1 MGTVVLRSPAGGPRR
16 VENSRRASRAAP
28 GGGLGAEAG
37 GLHFPR
43 CSAGACSRAGGGSA
57 RRLNAGGRSG
67 AMELSALVRKLG
79 HELTEIRERSLKTI
93 LFKLDHNLISYADLV
108 HEKAL
113 FHNLLEW
120 FNFPV
125 VPIKEEVLNF
135 VNSLIKH
142 PPAAQKMVGI
152 GAVEFFS
159 QLRSD
164 VDPNLQAIIDGIV
177 DRLFFLSS
185 ELPSSSSVCY
195 QAQSQPSVDQ
205 PVLPQEELF
214 TGYFCQSRSHLPQL
228 EISPKRTV
236 VKCLKFS
243 TFPWL
248 TLTST
253 DRHILSSN
261 ESSLRSNNQSL
272 IWSTCELLQ
281 DVIMQDFP
289 AEIFLQRPK
298 IVQSLLSLLNLAFG
312 GDGRHQLALQ
322 AVSCLQQLCIFL
334 RSRLNFHRDPSFSS
348 SEQGT
353 TSQNSSISYCQE
365 ARGAPRSQNPSPG
378 SSSPRPSVIGR
389 TVQRPRGDGQDWDA
403 VSSSGN
409 STQANV
415 NSRISLHSPFDVGH
429 IDLPDIENEDTLEL
443 QMKQL
448 SLPQFCVSILENA
461 IPLLRTGSRR
471 MTMEVL
477 ELLVEDMSLIGDAI
491 SENVW
496 EDDSLFALELKD
508 KLLLVLSLLGETIL
522 YHKSNISAEQPK
534 VMLVH
539 HRMTF
544 ISISLFTVRLLQVLL
559 PVEKASKVTQKSL
572 LNALFLLSLDMSFS
586 LEYPSIHESIAAYLE
601 QMSTENYSIYK
612 QVSEAAYSIECT
624 CNFMVEVHKEGDKNL
639 SELLELADQALSSL
653 PFHLHFPLLQECI
666 HICSNIWKSAEA
678 NSLLQVEGQKLLL
691 HLLSHPLLNI
701 KAEAYHCCLEV
712 VKACLGIHNIA
723 KPVPSISQGVH
734 FLLHPKVL
742 YEICTF
748 GLQEDK
754 NEVNSTAKSILIHLL
769 QGRLMMEVL
778 TWNKFTEA
786 LCPVIP
792 VLQGYADTK
801 DTLGKCILSLSETTS
816 DKGEG
821 VLPAPPRLQAALRLL
836 FSKKQLVRSVA
847 AKHLAFHVLNEE
859 GANLKRP
866 CLDSN
871 VLSSISNLFIMEGAM
886 ELKLDDKMNS
896 IIKAETVEKLYDI
909 LTSDAVDLVLR
920 KSAAEQL
927 VVILEDTKMHDIV
940 KKLGVIEKILAYLNE
955 CVRVDGKLM
964 ESIVVPCL
972 TLLRKIVSADPEVR
986 LSLAQKPSLL
996 LLLFRVSLILQSDRA
1011 VLTETAVLLCLL
1023 LFDGIAR
1030 TETWADGIASNNTEV
1045 PAFSLPVAVV
1055 RRYHLPVRITAHH
1068 VVSPNTVVVPLSS
1081 ECLAM
1086 KPVTD
1091 MLKMAWNLSWY
1102 HGIENLLQ
1110 LINYEKETETFLDSL
1125 KLSSEDI
1132 LILKITHTNYGL
1144 QDCLSLIIQAAS
1156 HRDVRT
1162 ALTRLSFYVL
1172 NDRLALKCSSGP
1184 CGTILKNFVWQKAM
1198 NRFLQVLPAS
1208 VEDEKLLVDV
1218 LRFFNKLLREQK
1230 SNLESDH
1237 LKWIL
1242 KSLLKNPKSLMGL
1255 LVRQDSQVQDEMDET
1270 QAAVRQQLDKELIRL
1285 FNLLLVYSMSVT
1297 DRESLEL
1304 AGLFRTELALKL
1316 LQCLRLTDAPHFY
1329 GLPSLERTLQG
1340 MVHVTAL
1347 PGWSTYSAAVEPVTI
1362 CKKYLTG
1369 LLEVISSFYVEWG
1382 GNAMSFMGKGVTKST
1397 VLCLLHLSHEM
1408 MAQAKD
1414 MDWISLWSL
1423 PYDSGEEQVLSH
1435 LGLAW
1440 LVPLWVDRDPEV
1452 RFTALGIG
1460 SALTSIEI
1468 GCIALAE
1475 SCQNISGGLW
1485 GTVINILLDQ
1495 SECSMVRR
1503 EAAFILQ
1510 NLLVIP
1516 IPTEDTKDC
1525 IWQGPCVHDEES
1537 GLSQTG
1543 IPALKAL
1550 LYHCQFYE
1558 HVNQMVKRCYLGCY
1572 MFDLN
1577 SYKEDKLSIEKGG
1590 TTDFDDSLNLWK
1602 APPSQRKSSH
1612 SHSTSQT
1619 MILSASPSL
1628 GSVAELQ
1635 ATVPSSASFI
1645 PETVVDRLTAQGQ
1658 SDTTITESPSQHD
1671 SPMSAARSKQCA
1683 VVTPALLSAVCS
1695 LLHNLLVV
1703 MPKDTGIALQ
1713 QTHLLTTLSSL
1724 VSANLVERCILELKA
1739 PLGRRCHIE
1748 NVKAQVLLLLQ
1759 YLSSVSRLLKSCLLV
1774 DSQLVSQ
1781 DELLKPLLENTFRI
1795 LTIHPKAGL
1804 DTELKSVLYETW
1816 VDSFSLLATL
1826 LWKNGQISFP
1836 SVTAA
1841 LANHC
1846 TAIIDTISDCIHL
1859 SATYPALY
1867 VASLQFLSVLL
1878 NEEGRK
1884 QLQDKQ
1890 SVCQNPTISF
1900 LLDHTEECQAPVTQ
1914 LTALIIQVCERKSS
1928 KDVLKEVAT
1937 NALLSL
1943 LAVSKNAQKCALEAD
1958 LIDSWIENMKH
1969 IHAQLNLDSLKPG
1982 KTQRKK
1988 EDNLIKELRCSM
2000 QLLRN
2005 CLFQNE
2011 ECKMAALK
2019 AHLVPVLHSL
2029 WPWLLAD
2036 DSSMQIA
2043 LHLLCVYTA
2052 NYPAGCASLCWAS
2065 GGQSSLLS
2073 ARSAAGNSLM
2083 HYILKLA
2090 SHVSNDNSPVQ
2101 QVVFC
2106 LISNLALSHDCRGI
2120 IQKSNFLQ
2128 NFLSLSLP
2136 KGSNKNSG
2144 NVSTLWLKLLLN
2156 ISFGED
2162 GQQMVMKIN
2171 GFLDQIIEMC
2181 KYKHKSSQH
2190 LALLILHNICFSP
2203 ANKPKILGND
2213 QAIAVLSSC
2222 LESNS
2227 PAVQRIGAASLWALL
2242 HNYQKAKVTLKN
2254 PSIRR
2259 RIDEA
2264 YSLVKKSSPQP
2275 EENELHAYH
2284 VRCLENIVQLLDC

>member
-1 MGTVVLRSPAGGPRR
+1 
-16 VENSRRASRAAP
+16 
-28 GGGLGAEAG
+28 
-37 GLHFPR
+37 
-43 CSAGACSRAGGGSA
+43 
-57 RRLNAGGRSG
+57 
-67 AMELSALVRKLG
+67 MELSSLVRKLG
-79 HELTEIRERSLKTI
+79 HELAEIRERSLKTI

-108 HEKAL
+108 HERVL
-113 FHNLLEW
+113 FLNLLEW

-125 VPIKEEVLNF
+125 VPMKEEALNF

-142 PPAAQKMVGI
+142 PPAAQRMIGI

-159 QLRSD
+159 QLRPS
-164 VDPNLQAIIDGIV
+164 VDPNLQAIVDGIV
-177 DRLFFLSS
+177 DGLFFLPSG
-185 ELPSSSSVCY
+185 LPSGSLSVCY
-195 QAQSQPSVDQ
+195 QTWSQPSVDQ

-214 TGYFCQSRSHLPQL
+214 TGYFCQGRSHQPQL
-228 EISPKRTV
+228 EIPPKRTV

-253 DRHILSSN
+253 DRHVLSSN
-261 ESSLRSNNQSL
+261 ERSLRSNNQSL

-312 GDGRHQLALQ
+312 GDGRHRLALQ

-348 SEQGT
+348 TEQGT
-353 TSQNSSISYCQE
+353 ASQNSSISYCQE
-365 ARGAPRSQNPSPG
+365 ARGPPRSQNPSPG

-403 VSSSGN
+403 ASSSGN
-409 STQANV
+409 SAQANA
-415 NSRISLHSPFDVGH
+415 NSRISLHSPLDVGH

-461 IPLLRTGSRR
+461 IPLLRTGSRKV
-471 MTMEVL
+471 MMEVL
-477 ELLVEDMSLIGDAI
+477 ELLVEDMFLIGDAI

-508 KLLLVLSLLGETIL
+508 KLLLVLGLLGETIL
-522 YHKSNISAEQPK
+522 YHKTNVSAEQPEL
-534 VMLVH
+534 MLVH
-539 HRMTF
+539 HRMAF
-544 ISISLFTVRLLQVLL
+544 ISISLFTVRLLQILL
-559 PVEKASKVTQKSL
+559 PVEKASKVLQKSL

-612 QVSEAAYSIECT
+612 QASEAAYSIECT
-624 CNFMVEVHKEGDKNL
+624 CSFMVEVHKKGDKNL
-639 SELLELADQALSSL
+639 SELVELADQALCSL
-653 PFHLHFPLLQECI
+653 PYHQHFPLLQQCI

-678 NSLLQVEGQKLLL
+678 NSLLQAEGQKVLLR
-691 HLLSHPLLNI
+691 LLSHPLLNI

-712 VKACLGIHNIA
+712 VKDCLGIHNIA
-723 KPVPSISQGVH
+723 KPVSSICHGVH

-754 NEVNSTAKSILIHLL
+754 NEVNSTAKAILMHLL
-769 QGRLMMEVL
+769 QGRLVMAVL
-778 TWNKFTEA
+778 TWNKFIEA
-786 LCPVIP
+786 LYPVIP

-801 DTLGKCILSLSETTS
+801 DMLGNCILTLSETTS

-821 VLPAPPRLQAALRLL
+821 ILPRTTRLRAALRLL
-836 FSKKQLVRSVA
+836 FSKKQLVRSIA
-847 AKHLAFHVLNEE
+847 LKHLTFHLLNEE
-859 GANLKRP
+859 EVNLKRP
-866 CLDSN
+866 HLHGS
-871 VLSSISNLFIMEGAM
+871 VLSSISNLFITERAI
-886 ELKLDDKMNS
+886 ELKLDDKVGS
-896 IIKAETVEKLYDI
+896 IFKAETVEKLYDI

-927 VVILEDTKMHDIV
+927 AVILEDTKMHGIV
-940 KKLGVIEKILAYLNE
+940 KKLGVIEKVLAYLNE
-955 CVRVDGKLM
+955 CIHVDGKLM
-964 ESIVVPCL
+964 ESIVLPCL
-972 TLLRKIVSADPEVR
+972 TLLRKLVYADPVVR
-986 LSLAQKPSLL
+986 LSLAQQSSLL
-996 LLLFRVSLILQSDRA
+996 LLLFRVSLIFQNDRA
-1011 VLTETAVLLCLL
+1011 VLTETTVLLCLL
-1023 LFDGIAR
+1023 LFDEVAR
-1030 TETWADGIASNNTEV
+1030 TETWADGITSNDTGL

-1081 ECLAM
+1081 ECLTV
-1086 KPVTD
+1086 KPVSD

-1110 LINYEKETETFLDSL
+1110 LINYEKEAEIFLDSL
-1125 KLSSEDI
+1125 KLSSEDVV
-1132 LILKITHTNYGL
+1132 ILKITHTNYGL
-1144 QDCLSLIIQAAS
+1144 QDCLNSIIQAVS
-1156 HRDVRT
+1156 HRDVRA

-1172 NDRLALKCSSGP
+1172 NDRLALKRSSGS
-1184 CGTILKNFVWQKAM
+1184 CGTTLKSFVWQKAI

-1218 LRFFNKLLREQK
+1218 LRFLNKLLREQR
-1230 SNLESDH
+1230 SSLEADY

-1242 KSLLKNPKSLMGL
+1242 KSLLKNKPKSLLGL
-1255 LVRQDSQVQDEMDET
+1255 LVRPESQVQDEVDEIQT
-1270 QAAVRQQLDKELIRL
+1270 AVRQQLDKELIRL
-1285 FNLLLVYSMSVT
+1285 FNTLLFCSMSVT

-1304 AGLFRTELALKL
+1304 TGSFRTELALKL

-1347 PGWSTYSAAVEPVTI
+1347 PDWTTYSAAVEPVTI

-1414 MDWISLWSL
+1414 TDWISLWSL
-1423 PYDSGEEQVLSH
+1423 PYDNSEEQVASQ

-1460 SALTSIEI
+1460 SALTSLEI

-1516 IPTEDTKDC
+1516 IPTEDMKDC
-1525 IWQGPCVHDEES
+1525 LWQGPCVHDEES

-1543 IPALKAL
+1543 KPALKAL
-1550 LYHCQFYE
+1550 LYHYQFYE
-1558 HVNQMVKRCYLGCY
+1558 HVNQMVKHCYLGCY

-1577 SYKEDKLSIEKGG
+1577 SSKEDNLIIEKGG
-1590 TTDFDDSLNLWK
+1590 ITDFDDSLNLWK
-1602 APPSQRKSSH
+1602 APSSQSRSSH
-1612 SHSTSQT
+1612 SQLTSET
-1619 MILSASPSL
+1619 MIRSASPSL
-1628 GSVAELQ
+1628 GSVTELQ
-1635 ATVPSSASFI
+1635 AIVPTNSTSFI
-1645 PETVVDRLTAQGQ
+1645 PETVVDRLMAQGQ
-1658 SDTTITESPSQHD
+1658 SDTTTTESPSQHD
-1671 SPMSAARSKQCA
+1671 SPMSAMSKQHA

-1703 MPKDTGIALQ
+1703 TPKDTGIALQ
-1713 QTHLLTTLSSL
+1713 QAHLLTALSSL

-1739 PLGRRCHIE
+1739 PLGHPCHIE
-1748 NVKAQVLLLLQ
+1748 HVKAQVLLLLQ

-1774 DSQLVSQ
+1774 DSQLVIQ
-1781 DELLKPLLENTFRI
+1781 DELLKPLLGNTFTI
-1795 LTIHPKAGL
+1795 LTISSKDGL
-1804 DTELKSVLYETW
+1804 DTELTSVLHETW
-1816 VDSFSLLATL
+1816 VDFFNLLSTL
-1826 LWKNGQISFP
+1826 LWKSGQISLP

-1846 TAIIDTISDCIHL
+1846 TAIIDTICDCIHL
-1859 SATYPALY
+1859 STTYPALHM
-1867 VASLQFLSVLL
+1867 ASLQFLSVLL
-1878 NEEGRK
+1878 NEEGRR

-1890 SVCQNPTISF
+1890 SICQNPTISF
-1900 LLDHTEECQAPVTQ
+1900 LLDHVEGCQASVIH

-1943 LAVSKNAQKCALEAD
+1943 LAVSKNAQKCALEVD
-1958 LIDSWIENMKH
+1958 LIDSCIGNMKH

-1982 KTQRKK
+1982 KAQKKK
-1988 EDNLIKELRCSM
+1988 EDNLIKQLRYSM

-2029 WPWLLAD
+2029 WPWFLID
-2036 DSSMQIA
+2036 DDSMQIA

-2065 GGQSSLLS
+2065 GGQSSLPS

-2083 HYILKLA
+2083 HNILKLA
-2090 SHVSNDNSPVQ
+2090 SQVSNDNSPIQ

-2106 LISNLALSHDCRGI
+2106 LLSNLALSHDCKGI

-2136 KGSNKNSG
+2136 KGSHKNPG

-2162 GQQMVMKIN
+2162 GQQMIMKIN
-2171 GFLDQIIEMC
+2171 GFLDQIVELC

-2190 LALLILHNICFSP
+2190 LALRILHNLCFSP
-2203 ANKPKILGND
+2203 TNKPKILAND
-2213 QAIAVLSSC
+2213 KAIAVLSAC
-2222 LESNS
+2222 LESDS
-2227 PAVQRIGAASLWALL
+2227 CAVQRIGAASLWALL

-2264 YSLVKKSSPQP
+2264 YSSVKKTTLQP

-2284 VRCLENIVQLLDC
+2284 LKCLENIVQLLDC

>member
-1 MGTVVLRSPAGGPRR
+1 
-16 VENSRRASRAAP
+16 
-28 GGGLGAEAG
+28 
-37 GLHFPR
+37 
-43 CSAGACSRAGGGSA
+43 
-57 RRLNAGGRSG
+57 
-67 AMELSALVRKLG
+67 G

-113 FHNLLEW
+113 FRNLLEW

-125 VPIKEEVLNF
+125 VPVKEEVLNF

-142 PPAAQKMVGI
+142 PPAAQKMIGI

-177 DRLFFLSS
+177 DGLFFLPS
-185 ELPSSSSVCY
+185 ELPSSSLSVCY
-195 QAQSQPSVDQ
+195 QAQAQPSADQ
-205 PVLPQEELF
+205 PEDLF

-228 EISPKRTV
+228 QIPPKRTV
-236 VKCLKFS
+236 GMCSLKCLKFS

-253 DRHILSSN
+253 DRHVLSSN

-298 IVQSLLSLLNLAFG
+298 IVQARIHINLLSLLNLAFG

-322 AVSCLQQLCIFL
+322 SVSCLQQLCIFL
-334 RSRLNFHRDPSFSS
+334 RRRLNFHRDPSFSS

-353 TSQNSSISYCQE
+353 ASQNSSISYCQE

-378 SSSPRPSVIGR
+378 SSSPRPFVIGR

-409 STQANV
+409 STQANA

-429 IDLPDIENEDTLEL
+429 IDLPDIDNEDVLEL

-471 MTMEVL
+471 VTMEVL
-477 ELLVEDMSLIGDAI
+477 ELLVEDMFLIGDAI

-508 KLLLVLSLLGETIL
+508 KLLLVLGLLGETIL
-522 YHKSNISAEQPK
+522 YHKSNMSAEQPK

-539 HRMTF
+539 HRMAF
-544 ISISLFTVRLLQVLL
+544 ISVSLFTVRLLQILL

-586 LEYPSIHESIAAYLE
+586 LEYPSIHESVAAYLE

-624 CNFMVEVHKEGDKNL
+624 CSFMVEVHKEGDRNL

-666 HICSNIWKSAEA
+666 HICSNIWKSAKA
-678 NSLLQVEGQKLLL
+678 NSLLQAEGQKLLL
-691 HLLSHPLLNI
+691 RLLSHPLLNI

-712 VKACLGIHNIA
+712 VKDCLGIHNIA
-723 KPVPSISQGVH
+723 KPMSSICQGIH

-754 NEVNSTAKSILIHLL
+754 NEVNSTAKTILIHLL
-769 QGRLMMEVL
+769 QGQLMMEVL
-778 TWNKFTEA
+778 TWNKFIEA
-786 LCPVIP
+786 LFPVLP

-821 VLPAPPRLQAALRLL
+821 VLPRTPRLQAALRLL

-847 AKHLAFHVLNEE
+847 AKHLAFHLLNEE
-859 GANLKRP
+859 GSSLKRP
-866 CLDSN
+866 PLDGN
-871 VLSSISNLFIMEGAM
+871 VLSSISNLFIVEGAM
-886 ELKLDDKMNS
+886 ELKMNDKMDS
-896 IIKAETVEKLYDI
+896 IIKVKTVEKLYDI

-940 KKLGVIEKILAYLNE
+940 KKLGVKEKILAYLNE
-955 CVRVDGKLM
+955 CVHVDGKLM
-964 ESIVVPCL
+964 ESIVLPCL
-972 TLLRKIVSADPEVR
+972 TLLRKIVSVDPVVR
-986 LSLAQKPSLL
+986 LSLAQQPSLL

-1011 VLTETAVLLCLL
+1011 VLTETAILLCLL
-1023 LFDGIAR
+1023 LFDEVAR
-1030 TETWADGIASNNTEV
+1030 TETWADGIASNYTEV

-1055 RRYHLPVRITAHH
+1055 RRYHLPVRIPAHH
-1068 VVSPNTVVVPLSS
+1068 VVSPNTVVIPLSS
-1081 ECLAM
+1081 ECLTM
-1086 KPVTD
+1086 KPVSD
-1091 MLKMAWNLSWY
+1091 MLKTAWNLSWY

-1110 LINYEKETETFLDSL
+1110 LINYEKEAETFLDSL

-1156 HRDVRT
+1156 HSDVRT

-1184 CGTILKNFVWQKAM
+1184 FGTTLKSFDWQKAM

-1218 LRFFNKLLREQK
+1218 LRFLNKLLREQK

-1242 KSLLKNPKSLMGL
+1242 KSFLKNQQKSLLGL
-1255 LVRQDSQVQDEMDET
+1255 LVRTESQVQDEMDET
-1270 QAAVRQQLDKELIRL
+1270 QAAVRQRLDKELIRL
-1285 FNLLLVYSMSVT
+1285 FNMLLVCSVSVT
-1297 DRESLEL
+1297 DREGLEL
-1304 AGLFRTELALKL
+1304 AGSFRTELALKL

-1414 MDWISLWSL
+1414 TDWISLWSL
-1423 PYDSGEEQVLSH
+1423 PYDNSEEQVLSH

-1460 SALTSIEI
+1460 SALTSLEK

-1516 IPTEDTKDC
+1516 IPTEDLKDC

-1537 GLSQTG
+1537 GLSHTG

-1558 HVNQMVKRCYLGCY
+1558 QVNQMVKHCYLGCY

-1577 SYKEDKLSIEKGG
+1577 SYKEDNLNIEKGG
-1590 TTDFDDSLNLWK
+1590 VTDFNNSLNLWK
-1602 APPSQRKSSH
+1602 APPSQSKSSH
-1612 SHSTSQT
+1612 SHSTSET
-1619 MILSASPSL
+1619 MVTCRILSASPSL
-1628 GSVAELQ
+1628 GSVTELQ

-1645 PETVVDRLTAQGQ
+1645 PETVVDRLTAQGK
-1658 SDTTITESPSQHD
+1658 SSLKSPSEHD
-1671 SPMSAARSKQCA
+1671 SPMSAALSKQRA

-1724 VSANLVERCILELKA
+1724 VSANLIERCILELKA
-1739 PLGRRCHIE
+1739 PLGHRCHTE
-1748 NVKAQVLLLLQ
+1748 HVKAQVLLLLQ
-1759 YLSSVSRLLKSCLLV
+1759 YVSSVSRLLKSCLLV
-1774 DSQLVSQ
+1774 DSHLVSQ
-1781 DELLKPLLENTFRI
+1781 DELLKPLLGNTFKI
-1795 LTIHPKAGL
+1795 LTVRPKDGL
-1804 DTELKSVLYETW
+1804 DTELTSVLHETW
-1816 VDSFSLLATL
+1816 VDFFSFLATL
-1826 LWKNGQISFP
+1826 LWKSGQISFP

-1846 TAIIDTISDCIHL
+1846 TAIIDTISDCVHL
-1859 SATYPALY
+1859 STTYPALY

-1900 LLDHTEECQAPVTQ
+1900 LLDHTEGCQAPVTQ

-1943 LAVSKNAQKCALEAD
+1943 LAVSKNAQKCALKAD
-1958 LIDSWIENMKH
+1958 LIDSCIENMKH
-1969 IHAQLNLDSLKPG
+1969 IHAQLNLVSLKPG
-1982 KTQRKK
+1982 KAQRKK

-2011 ECKMAALK
+2011 ECKMAVLK
-2019 AHLVPVLHSL
+2019 THLVPVLHSL
-2029 WPWLLAD
+2029 WPWFLAD

-2065 GGQSSLLS
+2065 GGQSLLPS

-2083 HYILKLA
+2083 HNILKLA
-2090 SHVSNDNSPVQ
+2090 SHVSNDNS
-2101 QVVFC
+2101 VVFC
-2106 LISNLALSHDCRGI
+2106 LISNLALSHDCKGI

-2136 KGSNKNSG
+2136 KGSNKNSS

-2213 QAIAVLSSC
+2213 QAIAVLSAC

-2284 VRCLENIVQLLDC
+2284 VKCLENIVQLLD

>member
-1 MGTVVLRSPAGGPRR
+1 
-16 VENSRRASRAAP
+16 NSLFLWA
-28 GGGLGAEAG
+28 
-37 GLHFPR
+37 
-43 CSAGACSRAGGGSA
+43 
-57 RRLNAGGRSG
+57 
-67 AMELSALVRKLG
+67 G
-79 HELTEIRERSLKTI
+79 HELAEIRERSLKTI

-108 HEKAL
+108 HEKGL
-113 FHNLLEW
+113 FRNLLEW

-125 VPIKEEVLNF
+125 VPMKEEILNF
-135 VNSLIKH
+135 VSSLIKH

-159 QLRSD
+159 QLRTN

-177 DRLFFLSS
+177 DGLFFLPSGF
-185 ELPSSSSVCY
+185 PSSSLSVCY
-195 QAQSQPSVDQ
+195 QAPSEPSVDQ
-205 PVLPQEELF
+205 PVLPQEEF
-214 TGYFCQSRSHLPQL
+214 TGYFCQGGSHLPQL
-228 EISPKRTV
+228 EMPPKRTV

-253 DRHILSSN
+253 DRHVLSSN

-298 IVQSLLSLLNLAFG
+298 IVQARSHIQLKSLLSLLNLAFG
-312 GDGRHQLALQ
+312 GDGRHRLALQ

-348 SEQGT
+348 AEQGT
-353 TSQNSSISYCQE
+353 ASQNSSMSYYQE
-365 ARGAPRSQNPSPG
+365 ARGPPRSQNPSPG

-403 VSSSGN
+403 ASSSGN
-409 STQANV
+409 STQANA
-415 NSRISLHSPFDVGH
+415 NSRISLRSPLDVGH
-429 IDLPDIENEDTLEL
+429 IDLPDTETEDTLEL

-471 MTMEVL
+471 VTMEVL
-477 ELLVEDMSLIGDAI
+477 ELLVEDMFLIGDAI

-496 EDDSLFALELKD
+496 DDDSLFALELKE
-508 KLLLVLSLLGETIL
+508 KLLLVLGLLGETIL
-522 YHKSNISAEQPK
+522 YHKTNISAEQPE
-534 VMLVH
+534 VILVH
-539 HRMTF
+539 HRMAF
-544 ISISLFTVRLLQVLL
+544 ISISLFTVRLLQILL
-559 PVEKASKVTQKSL
+559 PVEKASKVLQKSL
-572 LNALFLLSLDMSFS
+572 LSALFLLSLDVSFS
-586 LEYPSIHESIAAYLE
+586 VEYPSVHESIAAYLE
-601 QMSTENYSIYK
+601 QMSTENYSVYK
-612 QVSEAAYSIECT
+612 QASEAAYSIECA
-624 CNFMVEVHKEGDKNL
+624 CSFMLEVHKKGEKNI
-639 SELLELADQALSSL
+639 SELVELADQALSSL
-653 PFHLHFPLLQECI
+653 PYHQHFPLLQESI
-666 HICSNIWKSAEA
+666 HICSNIWKSAES
-678 NSLLQVEGQKLLL
+678 NPLLQTESQKVLLR
-691 HLLSHPLLNI
+691 LLSHPLLNI

-712 VKACLGIHNIA
+712 VKDSLGFHNVA
-723 KPVPSISQGVH
+723 KPVSSVCHGVH

-748 GLQEDK
+748 GLQEER
-754 NEVNSTAKSILIHLL
+754 NEVNSTAKAILMHLL
-769 QGRLMMEVL
+769 QGRLIMAVL
-778 TWNKFTEA
+778 TWNKFVEA

-801 DTLGKCILSLSETTS
+801 DTLGNCILALSETTS

-821 VLPAPPRLQAALRLL
+821 VLPRTTRLRAALRLL

-847 AKHLAFHVLNEE
+847 LKHLTFHLLNEE
-859 GANLKRP
+859 GASLKRP
-866 CLDSN
+866 YLDGS
-871 VLSSISNLFIMEGAM
+871 VLSSISNLLIVERPI
-886 ELKLDDKMNS
+886 ELKLDDKTES
-896 IIKAETVEKLYDI
+896 LFKAETVEKLYDI

-927 VVILEDTKMHDIV
+927 AIILEDTKMHGIV
-940 KKLGVIEKILAYLNE
+940 KKLGVIEKILAFLTE
-955 CVRVDGKLM
+955 CVHVDGKLM
-964 ESIVVPCL
+964 ESIVLPCL
-972 TLLRKIVSADPEVR
+972 TLLRKLVCADPVVR
-986 LSLAQKPSLL
+986 LSLAQQSSPL
-996 LLLFRVSLILQSDRA
+996 LLLFRVSLIFQNDRA
-1011 VLTETAVLLCLL
+1011 VLTEATVLLCLL
-1023 LFDGIAR
+1023 LFDEVAR
-1030 TETWADGIASNNTEV
+1030 KETWGDGITINDTGP

-1055 RRYHLPVRITAHH
+1055 RRYHLPVKITAHH
-1068 VVSPNTVVVPLSS
+1068 VVSPSTVVVPLSS

-1086 KPVTD
+1086 KPVSD
-1091 MLKMAWNLSWY
+1091 MLKMSWNMSWY

-1110 LINYEKETETFLDSL
+1110 LINYEKEAEIFLESL
-1125 KLSSEDI
+1125 KLSPEDF

-1144 QDCLSLIIQAAS
+1144 QDCLNSIIQAVS
-1156 HRDVRT
+1156 HRDVRA

-1172 NDRLALKCSSGP
+1172 NDRLALKCSSGS
-1184 CGTILKNFVWQKAM
+1184 CGTTLKSFVWQKAI
-1198 NRFLQVLPAS
+1198 NRFLQVLPATA
-1208 VEDEKLLVDV
+1208 EDEKLLVDV
-1218 LRFFNKLLREQK
+1218 LRFLNKLLREQR
-1230 SNLESDH
+1230 SSLESDH

-1242 KSLLKNPKSLMGL
+1242 KSLLKNKPKSLLGL
-1255 LVRQDSQVQDEMDET
+1255 LVRPESQVQDEIDEMQT
-1270 QAAVRQQLDKELIRL
+1270 AVRQRLDKELIHL
-1285 FNLLLVYSMSVT
+1285 FNSLLFCSMSVT
-1297 DRESLEL
+1297 DREGLEL
-1304 AGLFRTELALKL
+1304 AGSFRTELALKL

-1329 GLPSLERTLQG
+1329 GLPSLERTLRG

-1347 PGWSTYSAAVEPVTI
+1347 PDWSTYSAAVEPVTI

-1423 PYDSGEEQVLSH
+1423 PYDNSDEQVASQ

-1460 SALTSIEI
+1460 SALTSLEI

-1516 IPTEDTKDC
+1516 IPTEGGKDC
-1525 IWQGPCVHDEES
+1525 LWQGPCVHDEES

-1543 IPALKAL
+1543 KPALKAL

-1558 HVNQMVKRCYLGCY
+1558 HVNQMVKHCYLGCF

-1577 SYKEDKLSIEKGG
+1577 SSKEDNLIVEKGG
-1590 TTDFDDSLNLWK
+1590 VTDLDDSLNLWK
-1602 APPSQRKSSH
+1602 APSSQSQSSH
-1612 SHSTSQT
+1612 SQSTSET
-1619 MILSASPSL
+1619 MIRSGSPSL
-1628 GSVAELQ
+1628 GSVTELQ
-1635 ATVPSSASFI
+1635 VTVPTNSTSFI
-1645 PETVVDRLTAQGQ
+1645 PETVVDRLMAQGQ
-1658 SDTTITESPSQHD
+1658 SNTTTTESPSRRD
-1671 SPMSAARSKQCA
+1671 SPISATLSKQRA
-1683 VVTPALLSAVCS
+1683 VVTPALLSAVCG

-1703 MPKDTGIALQ
+1703 TPKDTGIALQ
-1713 QTHLLTTLSSL
+1713 QAHLLTALSSL

-1739 PLGRRCHIE
+1739 PLGHPCHME
-1748 NVKAQVLLLLQ
+1748 HVKAQVLLLLQ
-1759 YLSSVSRLLKSCLLV
+1759 YLSSMSRLLKSCLLV
-1774 DSQLVSQ
+1774 DSQLVIQ
-1781 DELLKPLLENTFRI
+1781 DELLNPLLGNIFMV
-1795 LTIHPKAGL
+1795 LTIRFKDGL
-1804 DTELKSVLYETW
+1804 DTELTSVLRETW
-1816 VDSFSLLATL
+1816 VDFFNFLSTL
-1826 LWKNGQISFP
+1826 LWKSGQISLP

-1846 TAIIDTISDCIHL
+1846 AAVIDNVCDCIHL

-1867 VASLQFLSVLL
+1867 MASLQFLSGLL
-1878 NEEGRK
+1878 NEEGRR

-1890 SVCQNPTISF
+1890 STWQNPTISF
-1900 LLDHTEECQAPVTQ
+1900 LLDRVEGCQASVTE

-1928 KDVLKEVAT
+1928 KDMLKEVAT

-1943 LAVSKNAQKCALEAD
+1943 LAVSKTAQKCALEVD
-1958 LIDSWIENMKH
+1958 LIDSCIETMKH

-1982 KTQRKK
+1982 KTQKKK
-1988 EDNLIKELRCSM
+1988 EDSLIKQLRCSM

-2011 ECKMAALK
+2011 ECKVAALK

-2029 WPWLLAD
+2029 WPWFLID

-2065 GGQSSLLS
+2065 GGQSSLPS
-2073 ARSAAGNSLM
+2073 ARSAAGSSFM
-2083 HYILKLA
+2083 HNILKLA
-2090 SHVSNDNSPVQ
+2090 SQVSNDNSPIQ

-2106 LISNLALSHDCRGI
+2106 LLSNLALSHDCKGM

-2136 KGSNKNSG
+2136 KGSHKNPG

-2162 GQQMVMKIN
+2162 GQQMIMKIN
-2171 GFLDQIIEMC
+2171 GFLDQIVEMC

-2203 ANKPKILGND
+2203 ANKPKILAND
-2213 QAIAVLSSC
+2213 EAITVLSAC
-2222 LESNS
+2222 LESDS
-2227 PAVQRIGAASLWALL
+2227 RAVQRIGAASLWALL

-2254 PSIRR
+2254 PSIKR

-2264 YSLVKKSSPQP
+2264 YSLVKKTTPQP
-2275 EENELHAYH
+2275 EEKELHAYH
-2284 VRCLENIVQLLDC
+2284 LKCLENIVQLLEC

>member
-1 MGTVVLRSPAGGPRR
+1 
-16 VENSRRASRAAP
+16 
-28 GGGLGAEAG
+28 
-37 GLHFPR
+37 
-43 CSAGACSRAGGGSA
+43 
-57 RRLNAGGRSG
+57 
-67 AMELSALVRKLG
+67 MELSSLVRKLG
-79 HELTEIRERSLKTI
+79 HELAEIRERSLKTV
-93 LFKLDHNLISYADLV
+93 LFKLDHDLISYADLV
-108 HEKAL
+108 HEKVL
-113 FHNLLEW
+113 FLNLLEW

-125 VPIKEEVLNF
+125 VPMKEEVLNF
-135 VNSLIKH
+135 VNNLIKH
-142 PPAAQKMVGI
+142 PPAAQKLIGI

-159 QLRSD
+159 QLR
-164 VDPNLQAIIDGIV
+164 PNVNPTLQAIIDGIV
-177 DRLFFLSS
+177 DGLFFLPSG
-185 ELPSSSSVCY
+185 LPSSSLSVHY
-195 QAQSQPSVDQ
+195 QTQSQSSVDQ
-205 PVLPQEELF
+205 PEELF
-214 TGYFCQSRSHLPQL
+214 TGYFCQGRSHLPQL
-228 EISPKRTV
+228 EMPPKRTV
-236 VKCLKFS
+236 GMCMKCLKFS

-253 DRHILSSN
+253 DRHVLSSN

-312 GDGRHQLALQ
+312 GDGRHRLALQ

-334 RSRLNFHRDPSFSS
+334 RIRLNFHRDPSFSS
-348 SEQGT
+348 TEQGT
-353 TSQNSSISYCQE
+353 ASQNSSISYCQE
-365 ARGAPRSQNPSPG
+365 ARGPPRSQNPSPG

-403 VSSSGN
+403 ASSSGN
-409 STQANV
+409 STQANA
-415 NSRISLHSPFDVGH
+415 NSRIPLYSPLDVGH
-429 IDLPDIENEDTLEL
+429 IDPLDIENEDTLEL

-471 MTMEVL
+471 VTMEVL
-477 ELLVEDMSLIGDAI
+477 ELLVEDMFLIGDAI

-508 KLLLVLSLLGETIL
+508 KLLLVLGLLGETIL
-522 YHKSNISAEQPK
+522 YHKTNTSAEQPEM
-534 VMLVH
+534 MLVH
-539 HRMTF
+539 HRMAF
-544 ISISLFTVRLLQVLL
+544 ISISLFTVRLLQILL
-559 PVEKASKVTQKSL
+559 PVEKASKVVQKSL
-572 LNALFLLSLDMSFS
+572 LNALFLLSLDLSFS
-586 LEYPSIHESIAAYLE
+586 LEHPSIHESIAAYLE

-612 QVSEAAYSIECT
+612 QASEAAYSIECT
-624 CNFMVEVHKEGDKNL
+624 CSFMTEVHKKGDKNL
-639 SELLELADQALSSL
+639 SELVELADQALSSL
-653 PFHLHFPLLQECI
+653 PYHQHFPLLQECI
-666 HICSNIWKSAEA
+666 HLCSNIWKSAEA
-678 NSLLQVEGQKLLL
+678 NSLLQAEGQKVLL

-701 KAEAYHCCLEV
+701 KTEAYRCCLEV
-712 VKACLGIHNIA
+712 VKDCLGIHSIA
-723 KPVPSISQGVH
+723 KPVSSICHGVH

-742 YEICTF
+742 YEICAF

-754 NEVNSTAKSILIHLL
+754 NEVNSTAKAILMHLL
-769 QGRLMMEVL
+769 QGRLVMAVL
-778 TWNKFTEA
+778 TWNKFIEA
-786 LCPVIP
+786 LYPVIP
-792 VLQGYADTK
+792 VLQGYADTE
-801 DTLGKCILSLSETTS
+801 DALGNCILNLSETIS

-821 VLPAPPRLQAALRLL
+821 ILPRITRVRAALRLL
-836 FSKKQLVRSVA
+836 FSKKQLVRSIA
-847 AKHLAFHVLNEE
+847 LKHLTFHLLNEE

-866 CLDSN
+866 DLHGS
-871 VLSSISNLFIMEGAM
+871 VLSNIFNLFIIERSV
-886 ELKLDDKMNS
+886 ELKLDDKKES
-896 IIKAETVEKLYDI
+896 IFKAETVEKLYDI
-909 LTSDAVDLVLR
+909 FTSDAVDLVLR

-927 VVILEDTKMHDIV
+927 AIILEDIKMHGTV
-940 KKLGVIEKILAYLNE
+940 KKLGVIEKILSYLNE
-955 CVRVDGKLM
+955 CIHVDGKLM
-964 ESIVVPCL
+964 ESIVLPCL
-972 TLLRKIVSADPEVR
+972 TLLRKLVYADPVVR
-986 LSLAQKPSLL
+986 LSLAQQLSLL
-996 LLLFRVSLILQSDRA
+996 LSLFRVSLIFQNDRA
-1011 VLTETAVLLCLL
+1011 VVTETTVLLCLL
-1023 LFDGIAR
+1023 LFDEVAR
-1030 TETWADGIASNNTEV
+1030 TETWYGKSYFILYL

-1081 ECLAM
+1081 ECLTM
-1086 KPVTD
+1086 KPLSD

-1110 LINYEKETETFLDSL
+1110 LVNYEKEAETFLDSL

-1132 LILKITHTNYGL
+1132 LILNITHTNYGL
-1144 QDCLSLIIQAAS
+1144 QDCLNSIVQAVS

-1162 ALTRLSFYVL
+1162 ALTRLNFYVL
-1172 NDRLALKCSSGP
+1172 NDRLALRCSSGS
-1184 CGTILKNFVWQKAM
+1184 CGTTLKCFVWQKAI

-1218 LRFFNKLLREQK
+1218 LRFLNKLLREQR
-1230 SNLESDH
+1230 SSLESDH
-1237 LKWIL
+1237 VKWIL
-1242 KSLLKNPKSLMGL
+1242 KSLLKNKPKSLLDL
-1255 LVRQDSQVQDEMDET
+1255 LVRSESQVRDEIDEIQT
-1270 QAAVRQQLDKELIRL
+1270 AVRQQLDKELIRL
-1285 FNLLLVYSMSVT
+1285 FNMLLFCSVSVT
-1297 DRESLEL
+1297 DREGLEL
-1304 AGLFRTELALKL
+1304 AGSFRTELALKL

-1329 GLPSLERTLQG
+1329 GLPSLERTLRG

-1347 PGWSTYSAAVEPVTI
+1347 PDWSTYSAAVEPVTI

-1408 MAQAKD
+1408 IAQAKD
-1414 MDWISLWSL
+1414 PDWISLWSL
-1423 PYDSGEEQVLSH
+1423 PYDTSEEQVASQ

-1460 SALTSIEI
+1460 SALTSLEM

-1516 IPTEDTKDC
+1516 IPTEDMKDC

-1543 IPALKAL
+1543 KPALKAL

-1558 HVNQMVKRCYLGCY
+1558 HVNQMVKHCYLGCY

-1577 SYKEDKLSIEKGG
+1577 SSKDDHLIIEKDGI
-1590 TTDFDDSLNLWK
+1590 TDFDDSLDLWK
-1602 APPSQRKSSH
+1602 APSSQSRTSH
-1612 SHSTSQT
+1612 SQSTSET
-1619 MILSASPSL
+1619 MIQSVSPSL
-1628 GSVAELQ
+1628 ESAAELQ
-1635 ATVPSSASFI
+1635 AIVPTNSTGFI
-1645 PETVVDRLTAQGQ
+1645 PETVVDRLITQGQ
-1658 SDTTITESPSQHD
+1658 SDTTSTESPSQNG
-1671 SPMSAARSKQCA
+1671 SPMSATLSKQHA

-1703 MPKDTGIALQ
+1703 TPEDTGIALQ
-1713 QTHLLTTLSSL
+1713 QAHLLTALSSL
-1724 VSANLVERCILELKA
+1724 ISANLVERCILELKA
-1739 PLGRRCHIE
+1739 PLGRPCHREHIK
-1748 NVKAQVLLLLQ
+1748 VQVLLQLQ
-1759 YLSSVSRLLKSCLLV
+1759 YLSSVSKLLKSCLLV
-1774 DSQLVSQ
+1774 DSQLVIQ
-1781 DELLKPLLENTFRI
+1781 DELLKPLLGNTFSVLAIRS
-1795 LTIHPKAGL
+1795 KDGL
-1804 DTELKSVLYETW
+1804 DTELTSVLHETW
-1816 VDSFSLLATL
+1816 IDFFDFLATL
-1826 LWKNGQISFP
+1826 LWKTGQISFP
-1836 SVTAA
+1836 AVTAA

-1846 TAIIDTISDCIHL
+1846 TAIIDTICDCIHL

-1867 VASLQFLSVLL
+1867 MASLRFLSVLL
-1878 NEEGRK
+1878 NEEGRR

-1890 SVCQNPTISF
+1890 SICENPTISF
-1900 LLDHTEECQAPVTQ
+1900 LMDCVEGCQVSVTQ
-1914 LTALIIQVCERKSS
+1914 LTALIIQVCETKSS

-1943 LAVSKNAQKCALEAD
+1943 LAVSKSAQKCALEVD
-1958 LIDSWIENMKH
+1958 LIDSCIENMKH
-1969 IHAQLNLDSLKPG
+1969 IHAQLNLDALKPG
-1982 KTQRKK
+1982 KAQKKK
-1988 EDNLIKELRCSM
+1988 EDNLIKQLKCSM

-2005 CLFQNE
+2005 CLFQND

-2029 WPWLLAD
+2029 WPWFLID
-2036 DSSMQIA
+2036 DSSMHIA

-2052 NYPAGCASLCWAS
+2052 DYPAGCASLCWAS
-2065 GGQSSLLS
+2065 GGQSSLPS

-2083 HYILKLA
+2083 HNILKLA
-2090 SHVSNDNSPVQ
+2090 SQVSNDNSPIQ

-2106 LISNLALSHDCRGI
+2106 LLSNLALSHDCKGI

-2128 NFLSLSLP
+2128 NFLSLSTP
-2136 KGSNKNSG
+2136 KGSHKNAG
-2144 NVSTLWLKLLLN
+2144 NMSTLWLKLLLN
-2156 ISFGED
+2156 VSFGED
-2162 GQQMVMKIN
+2162 GQQMIMKIN
-2171 GFLDQIIEMC
+2171 GFLDQIVEMC
-2181 KYKHKSSQH
+2181 NYKHKSSQH
-2190 LALLILHNICFSP
+2190 LALLILHNICFSTT
-2203 ANKPKILGND
+2203 NKPKILAND
-2213 QAIAVLSSC
+2213 KAIAVLSGC
-2222 LESNS
+2222 LESDS
-2227 PAVQRIGAASLWALL
+2227 CAVQRIGAAALWALL

-2264 YSLVKKSSPQP
+2264 YSLVKKATPQP
-2275 EENELHAYH
+2275 EENELHAYYLK
-2284 VRCLENIVQLLDC
+2284 CLENIVHLLDS

>member
-1 MGTVVLRSPAGGPRR
+1 MGFLITFFWA
-16 VENSRRASRAAP
+16 
-28 GGGLGAEAG
+28 
-37 GLHFPR
+37 
-43 CSAGACSRAGGGSA
+43 
-57 RRLNAGGRSG
+57 
-67 AMELSALVRKLG
+67 G
-79 HELTEIRERSLKTI
+79 HELTEIRERSMKTI

-113 FHNLLEW
+113 FCNLLEW
-120 FNFPV
+120 FNFPD

-142 PPAAQKMVGI
+142 PPAAQKMIGI

-185 ELPSSSSVCY
+185 ELPSSSSVRY

-214 TGYFCQSRSHLPQL
+214 TGYFCSNRSHLPQL

-253 DRHILSSN
+253 DRHVLSSN

-298 IVQSLLSLLNLAFG
+298 IVLMLMVLSLQSLLSLLNLAFG

-334 RSRLNFHRDPSFSS
+334 RSRLDFHRDPSFSS

-353 TSQNSSISYCQE
+353 ASQNSSISYCQE
-365 ARGAPRSQNPSPG
+365 ARGAPCSQNPSPG

-409 STQANV
+409 STQANA
-415 NSRISLHSPFDVGH
+415 NSRISLHSFDVGH

-471 MTMEVL
+471 VTMEVL

-508 KLLLVLSLLGETIL
+508 KLLLVLGLLGETIL

-539 HRMTF
+539 HRMAF

-624 CNFMVEVHKEGDKNL
+624 CSFMVEVHKEWDKNL

-712 VKACLGIHNIA
+712 VKDCLGIHNIA

-754 NEVNSTAKSILIHLL
+754 NEVNSTAKAILIHLL

-778 TWNKFTEA
+778 TWNKFIEA

-821 VLPAPPRLQAALRLL
+821 ILPGTPRLQAALRLL

-847 AKHLAFHVLNEE
+847 AKHLAFHVLNED

-871 VLSSISNLFIMEGAM
+871 VLSSISNLFIIEGAM

-927 VVILEDTKMHDIV
+927 VVILEDTKMHDIL

-955 CVRVDGKLM
+955 CVQVDGKLM

-972 TLLRKIVSADPEVR
+972 TLLRKIVYADPVVR
-986 LSLAQKPSLL
+986 LSLAQQPSLL
-996 LLLFRVSLILQSDRA
+996 LLLFRVSLILQNDRA
-1011 VLTETAVLLCLL
+1011 VLTETTVLLCLL
-1023 LFDGIAR
+1023 LFDEVAR

-1086 KPVTD
+1086 KPVAD
-1091 MLKMAWNLSWY
+1091 MLKTAWNLSWY

-1132 LILKITHTNYGL
+1132 LILKITHTNCGL

-1184 CGTILKNFVWQKAM
+1184 CGTTLKSVVWQKAM

-1218 LRFFNKLLREQK
+1218 LRFLNKLLREQK

-1242 KSLLKNPKSLMGL
+1242 KSLLKNQPKSLTGL
-1255 LVRQDSQVQDEMDET
+1255 LVRRESQVQDEMDET

-1285 FNLLLVYSMSVT
+1285 FNLLLVCSMSVT

-1304 AGLFRTELALKL
+1304 AGSFRTELAVKL

-1414 MDWISLWSL
+1414 TDWISLWSL

-1460 SALTSIEI
+1460 SALTSLEI

-1516 IPTEDTKDC
+1516 MPTEDTKDC

-1537 GLSQTG
+1537 GLSQIG

-1550 LYHCQFYE
+1550 LYHCHFYE

-1572 MFDLN
+1572 MFNLN
-1577 SYKEDKLSIEKGG
+1577 CYKEDKVSIEKGG
-1590 TTDFDDSLNLWK
+1590 
-1602 APPSQRKSSH
+1602 
-1612 SHSTSQT
+1612 
-1619 MILSASPSL
+1619 
-1628 GSVAELQ
+1628 
-1635 ATVPSSASFI
+1635 AT
-1645 PETVVDRLTAQGQ
+1645 
-1658 SDTTITESPSQHD
+1658 
-1671 SPMSAARSKQCA
+1671 
-1683 VVTPALLSAVCS
+1683 
-1695 LLHNLLVV
+1695 
-1703 MPKDTGIALQ
+1703 
-1713 QTHLLTTLSSL
+1713 
-1724 VSANLVERCILELKA
+1724 
-1739 PLGRRCHIE
+1739 
-1748 NVKAQVLLLLQ
+1748 
-1759 YLSSVSRLLKSCLLV
+1759 
-1774 DSQLVSQ
+1774 
-1781 DELLKPLLENTFRI
+1781 
-1795 LTIHPKAGL
+1795 
-1804 DTELKSVLYETW
+1804 
-1816 VDSFSLLATL
+1816 
-1826 LWKNGQISFP
+1826 
-1836 SVTAA
+1836 
-1841 LANHC
+1841 
-1846 TAIIDTISDCIHL
+1846 
-1859 SATYPALY
+1859 
-1867 VASLQFLSVLL
+1867 
-1878 NEEGRK
+1878 
-1884 QLQDKQ
+1884 
-1890 SVCQNPTISF
+1890 
-1900 LLDHTEECQAPVTQ
+1900 
-1914 LTALIIQVCERKSS
+1914 
-1928 KDVLKEVAT
+1928 
-1937 NALLSL
+1937 
-1943 LAVSKNAQKCALEAD
+1943 
-1958 LIDSWIENMKH
+1958 
-1969 IHAQLNLDSLKPG
+1969 
-1982 KTQRKK
+1982 
-1988 EDNLIKELRCSM
+1988 
-2000 QLLRN
+2000 
-2005 CLFQNE
+2005 
-2011 ECKMAALK
+2011 
-2019 AHLVPVLHSL
+2019 
-2029 WPWLLAD
+2029 
-2036 DSSMQIA
+2036 
-2043 LHLLCVYTA
+2043 
-2052 NYPAGCASLCWAS
+2052 
-2065 GGQSSLLS
+2065 
-2073 ARSAAGNSLM
+2073 
-2083 HYILKLA
+2083 
-2090 SHVSNDNSPVQ
+2090 
-2101 QVVFC
+2101 
-2106 LISNLALSHDCRGI
+2106 
-2120 IQKSNFLQ
+2120 
-2128 NFLSLSLP
+2128 
-2136 KGSNKNSG
+2136 
-2144 NVSTLWLKLLLN
+2144 
-2156 ISFGED
+2156 
-2162 GQQMVMKIN
+2162 
-2171 GFLDQIIEMC
+2171 
-2181 KYKHKSSQH
+2181 
-2190 LALLILHNICFSP
+2190 
-2203 ANKPKILGND
+2203 
-2213 QAIAVLSSC
+2213 
-2222 LESNS
+2222 
-2227 PAVQRIGAASLWALL
+2227 
-2242 HNYQKAKVTLKN
+2242 
-2254 PSIRR
+2254 
-2259 RIDEA
+2259 
-2264 YSLVKKSSPQP
+2264 
-2275 EENELHAYH
+2275 
-2284 VRCLENIVQLLDC
+2284 

>member
-1 MGTVVLRSPAGGPRR
+1 
-16 VENSRRASRAAP
+16 
-28 GGGLGAEAG
+28 
-37 GLHFPR
+37 
-43 CSAGACSRAGGGSA
+43 
-57 RRLNAGGRSG
+57 
-67 AMELSALVRKLG
+67 MELSSLVRKLG
-79 HELTEIRERSLKTI
+79 HELAEIRERSLKT
-93 LFKLDHNLISYADLV
+93 LLLKLDHNLISYVDLV
-108 HEKAL
+108 HEKVL
-113 FHNLLEW
+113 FFNLLEW

-125 VPIKEEVLNF
+125 VPMKEEVLNF
-135 VNSLIKH
+135 LNNLIKH
-142 PPAAQKMVGI
+142 PPAAQKLIGI

-159 QLRSD
+159 QLRPN

-177 DRLFFLSS
+177 DGLFYLPSG
-185 ELPSSSSVCY
+185 LPSSSLSVRY
-195 QAQSQPSVDQ
+195 QTQSQSSVYQ
-205 PVLPQEELF
+205 PVLPQEEIF
-214 TGYFCQSRSHLPQL
+214 TGYFCQGRSHPSQL
-228 EISPKRTV
+228 EMPPKKTV

-253 DRHILSSN
+253 DRHVLSSN

-281 DVIMQDFP
+281 DVIIQDFP

-312 GDGRHQLALQ
+312 GDGRQRLALQ
-322 AVSCLQQLCIFL
+322 AVSCLRQLCIFL

-348 SEQGT
+348 AEQGT
-353 TSQNSSISYCQE
+353 ASQNSSMSYCQE
-365 ARGAPRSQNPSPG
+365 TRGPARSQNPSPG

-403 VSSSGN
+403 ASSSGN
-409 STQANV
+409 STQANAT
-415 NSRISLHSPFDVGH
+415 SRISLHSPLDVGH

-448 SLPQFCVSILENA
+448 SLPQFCVSVLENA

-471 MTMEVL
+471 VTMEVL
-477 ELLVEDMSLIGDAI
+477 ELLVEDMFLIGDAI

-508 KLLLVLSLLGETIL
+508 KLLLILGLLGETIL
-522 YHKSNISAEQPK
+522 YHKTNISAEQPE

-539 HRMTF
+539 HRMAF
-544 ISISLFTVRLLQVLL
+544 ISISLFTVRLLQILL
-559 PVEKASKVTQKSL
+559 PVEKASKVLQKGL
-572 LNALFLLSLDMSFS
+572 LNALFLLSLDVPFS

-601 QMSTENYSIYK
+601 QMSTENYNIYK
-612 QVSEAAYSIECT
+612 QASEVAYSIECT
-624 CNFMVEVHKEGDKNL
+624 CSFMNEVHKKGDKNL
-639 SELLELADQALSSL
+639 SELVELADQALSSL
-653 PFHLHFPLLQECI
+653 PYHQHFPLLQECI
-666 HICSNIWKSAEA
+666 HICSDIWKPAEA
-678 NSLLQVEGQKLLL
+678 SSSLQAEGQKVLL
-691 HLLSHPLLNI
+691 HLLSHPLRNI
-701 KAEAYHCCLEV
+701 KTEAYQCCLEV
-712 VKACLGIHNIA
+712 VKDCLGIHNVA
-723 KPVPSISQGVH
+723 KPVSSICHGVH

-742 YEICTF
+742 YEVCTF

-754 NEVNSTAKSILIHLL
+754 NEVNSTAKAILLYLL
-769 QGRLMMEVL
+769 QGRLVMAVS
-778 TWNKFTEA
+778 TWNKFIEA
-786 LCPVIP
+786 LCPVLP
-792 VLQGYADTK
+792 VLQGYADTEDK
-801 DTLGKCILSLSETTS
+801 LGNCIITLSETTS
-816 DKGEG
+816 GKGEG
-821 VLPAPPRLQAALRLL
+821 ILPRTARLRAALRLL
-836 FSKKQLVRSVA
+836 FSKKQLVRAVA
-847 AKHLAFHVLNEE
+847 LKHLTFHLLNEE

-866 CLDSN
+866 HLHGS
-871 VLSSISNLFIMEGAM
+871 VLSSISNKFIIERAI
-886 ELKLDDKMNS
+886 ELKLDDKTKS
-896 IIKAETVEKLYDI
+896 IFKVETVEKLYDI

-927 VVILEDTKMHDIV
+927 AIILEDIKMHGIV
-940 KKLGVIEKILAYLNE
+940 KKLGVIEKVLAYLNE
-955 CVRVDGKLM
+955 CIHVDGKLM
-964 ESIVVPCL
+964 ESILLSCL
-972 TLLRKIVSADPEVR
+972 TLLRKLLYADPAARV
-986 LSLAQKPSLL
+986 SLAQQSSLL
-996 LLLFRVSLILQSDRA
+996 LLLFRVSLIFHNDRA
-1011 VLTETAVLLCLL
+1011 VLTETTVLLCLL
-1023 LFDGIAR
+1023 LFDEVAR
-1030 TETWADGIASNNTEV
+1030 TETWTDGITTNDTGLPS
-1045 PAFSLPVAVV
+1045 FSLPVAVV
-1055 RRYHLPVRITAHH
+1055 RRYHLPVKITGHH

-1086 KPVTD
+1086 KPVSD

-1102 HGIENLLQ
+1102 HGTENVLQ
-1110 LINYEKETETFLDSL
+1110 LINYEKEAETFLDSL

-1132 LILKITHTNYGL
+1132 LILKITHANRGL
-1144 QDCLSLIIQAAS
+1144 QDCLNSVIQAVS

-1162 ALTRLSFYVL
+1162 ALTRLSFYIL
-1172 NDRLALKCSSGP
+1172 NDRLACSSGS
-1184 CGTILKNFVWQKAM
+1184 CGTTLKSFVWQKAV

-1218 LRFFNKLLREQK
+1218 LRFLNKLLREQR
-1230 SNLESDH
+1230 SSLESDH

-1242 KSLLKNPKSLMGL
+1242 KSLLKNKPKSLLDL
-1255 LVRQDSQVQDEMDET
+1255 LVRPESQVRDGIDET
-1270 QAAVRQQLDKELIRL
+1270 QSAVRQHLDKELLRL
-1285 FNLLLVYSMSVT
+1285 CNTLLVCSMSVT
-1297 DRESLEL
+1297 DRGSLEL
-1304 AGLFRTELALKL
+1304 AGSFRTELALKL
-1316 LQCLRLTDAPHFY
+1316 LQCLKLTDAPHFY
-1329 GLPSLERTLQG
+1329 GLPSLERTLRG

-1347 PGWSTYSAAVEPVTI
+1347 PGWSTYSAAVEPVTL
-1362 CKKYLTG
+1362 CKKHLMG

-1408 MAQAKD
+1408 IAQAKD
-1414 MDWISLWSL
+1414 MEWISLWSL
-1423 PYDSGEEQVLSH
+1423 PYENSEEQVLSH

-1460 SALTSIEI
+1460 SALTSLEV

-1516 IPTEDTKDC
+1516 IPTEDVKDC
-1525 IWQGPCVHDEES
+1525 AWRGPCVHDEES

-1543 IPALKAL
+1543 KPALNAL

-1558 HVNQMVKRCYLGCY
+1558 HVNQMVKHCYLGCY

-1577 SYKEDKLSIEKGG
+1577 SSKEDNLIIEKGDIS
-1590 TTDFDDSLNLWK
+1590 DFDDSLNLWK
-1602 APPSQRKSSH
+1602 APSSQSSH
-1612 SHSTSQT
+1612 SQSTSET
-1619 MILSASPSL
+1619 MIQSASPTL

-1635 ATVPSSASFI
+1635 PTVPTNSTSFI
-1645 PETVVDRLTAQGQ
+1645 PETLVDRLMAQGQ
-1658 SDTTITESPSQHD
+1658 SDTTTTESPSRHD
-1671 SPMSAARSKQCA
+1671 SPISATLSKQHA

-1703 MPKDTGIALQ
+1703 TPKDTGIALQ
-1713 QTHLLTTLSSL
+1713 QAHLLTALSSL
-1724 VSANLVERCILELKA
+1724 VSANLIERCILELKA
-1739 PLGRRCHIE
+1739 PLGHPCHIE
-1748 NVKAQVLLLLQ
+1748 HVKAQVLLLLQ
-1759 YLSSVSRLLKSCLLV
+1759 YLSSVARLLKSCLLV
-1774 DSQLVSQ
+1774 DSQLVIK
-1781 DELLKPLLENTFRI
+1781 DELLKPLLGNAFLI
-1795 LTIHPKAGL
+1795 LTIRSKDGL
-1804 DTELKSVLYETW
+1804 DAELTSVLHETW
-1816 VDSFSLLATL
+1816 VDFYSLLTTL
-1826 LWKNGQISFP
+1826 LWKSGQISFP
-1836 SVTAA
+1836 SVAAA

-1846 TAIIDTISDCIHL
+1846 TAVIDTICDCIHL

-1878 NEEGRK
+1878 NEEGRQ
-1884 QLQDKQ
+1884 QLQEKE

-1900 LLDHTEECQAPVTQ
+1900 LLDHVESCQASVTQ

-1943 LAVSKNAQKCALEAD
+1943 LAVSRIAQKCALEGG
-1958 LIDSWIENMKH
+1958 LIDSCVENMKH
-1969 IHAQLNLDSLKPG
+1969 ILAQLNLDSLKPG
-1982 KTQRKK
+1982 KTQKK
-1988 EDNLIKELRCSM
+1988 KDNLIKQLRRSM

-2011 ECKMAALK
+2011 ECKVAALK
-2019 AHLVPVLHSL
+2019 SHLVPVLHSL
-2029 WPWLLAD
+2029 WPWFLID
-2036 DSSMQIA
+2036 DDSMQIA

-2065 GGQSSLLS
+2065 GGQSAVPP
-2073 ARSAAGNSLM
+2073 ARGAAGSSLM
-2083 HYILKLA
+2083 HHVLKLA
-2090 SHVSNDNSPVQ
+2090 SQVSNDNGPIQ

-2106 LISNLALSHDCRGI
+2106 LLSNLALSHDCKGI

-2128 NFLSLSLP
+2128 NFLLLSLP
-2136 KGSNKNSG
+2136 KGSNKNPG
-2144 NVSTLWLKLLLN
+2144 NMPALWLKLILN

-2162 GQQMVMKIN
+2162 GQQMIMKIN
-2171 GFLDQIIEMC
+2171 GFLDQIVEMC

-2190 LALLILHNICFSP
+2190 LALLILHNVCFSP
-2203 ANKPKILGND
+2203 TNKPKILAND
-2213 QAIAVLSSC
+2213 TAIAVLSAC
-2222 LESNS
+2222 LESDS
-2227 PAVQRIGAASLWALL
+2227 CAVQRIGAASLWALL

-2254 PSIRR
+2254 PSIKR

-2264 YSLVKKSSPQP
+2264 YSLAKKTTPQP
-2275 EENELHAYH
+2275 EENELHAYYLK
-2284 VRCLENIVQLLDC
+2284 CLENVVQLLDC

>member
-1 MGTVVLRSPAGGPRR
+1 MGVVVGCAPAG
-16 VENSRRASRAAP
+16 
-28 GGGLGAEAG
+28 
-37 GLHFPR
+37 
-43 CSAGACSRAGGGSA
+43 
-57 RRLNAGGRSG
+57 
-67 AMELSALVRKLG
+67 ALR
-79 HELTEIRERSLKTI
+79 HELAEIRERSLKTI

-108 HEKAL
+108 HEKVL
-113 FHNLLEW
+113 FRNLLEW

-142 PPAAQKMVGI
+142 PPAAQKMIEI

-159 QLRSD
+159 QLRPN

-177 DRLFFLSS
+177 DGLFFLPSG
-185 ELPSSSSVCY
+185 LPSSSMSVCY
-195 QAQSQPSVDQ
+195 QTRSQPSVDQ
-205 PVLPQEELF
+205 PEELF
-214 TGYFCQSRSHLPQL
+214 TGYFCQGRSHLLQL
-228 EISPKRTV
+228 EMPPKRTV

-253 DRHILSSN
+253 DRH
-261 ESSLRSNNQSL
+261 SL

-312 GDGRHQLALQ
+312 GDGRHRLALQ

-334 RSRLNFHRDPSFSS
+334 RSRLNFHRDPSFAST
-348 SEQGT
+348 EQGT
-353 TSQNSSISYCQE
+353 ASHNSSISYCQE
-365 ARGAPRSQNPSPG
+365 ARGPPRSQNPSPG

-403 VSSSGN
+403 ASSSGN
-409 STQANV
+409 STQANA
-415 NSRISLHSPFDVGH
+415 NSRISLHSPLDVGH

-471 MTMEVL
+471 VTMEVL
-477 ELLVEDMSLIGDAI
+477 DLLVEDMFLISDAI

-508 KLLLVLSLLGETIL
+508 KLLLVLGLLGETIL
-522 YHKSNISAEQPK
+522 YHKTNISAEQPE

-539 HRMTF
+539 HRMAF
-544 ISISLFTVRLLQVLL
+544 ISISLFTVRLLQILL
-559 PVEKASKVTQKSL
+559 PVEKASKVLQKSL
-572 LNALFLLSLDMSFS
+572 LHALFLLSLDASFS
-586 LEYPSIHESIAAYLE
+586 LEYPSIHESITAYLE
-601 QMSTENYSIYK
+601 QMNTENYSIYK
-612 QVSEAAYSIECT
+612 QASEAAYSIECT
-624 CNFMVEVHKEGDKNL
+624 CNFMAEVRKKGDRNL
-639 SELLELADQALSSL
+639 SELVELADQALSSL
-653 PFHLHFPLLQECI
+653 PYHQHFPLLQECI
-666 HICSNIWKSAEA
+666 HICSNVWKSAKD
-678 NSLLQVEGQKLLL
+678 NPSLQSESQKVLLR
-691 HLLSHPLLNI
+691 LLSHPLLNI
-701 KAEAYHCCLEV
+701 KAEAYQCCLEV
-712 VKACLGIHNIA
+712 VKDCLGIHNIA
-723 KPVPSISQGVH
+723 KPVSSVCHGVH

-754 NEVNSTAKSILIHLL
+754 NEVNSTAKAILMHLL
-769 QGRLMMEVL
+769 QGQLVMAVL
-778 TWNKFTEA
+778 TWNKFIEA
-786 LCPVIP
+786 LYPIIP

-801 DTLGKCILSLSETTS
+801 DTLGNRILTLSETTS
-816 DKGEG
+816 NKGEG
-821 VLPAPPRLQAALRLL
+821 ILPRTTRLRAALRLL
-836 FSKKQLVRSVA
+836 FSKKQLVRSIA
-847 AKHLAFHVLNEE
+847 LKHLTFHLLNEE

-866 CLDSN
+866 HLHGS
-871 VLSSISNLFIMEGAM
+871 VLSSISNLFIIERAI
-886 ELKLDDKMNS
+886 ELKLDDKTES
-896 IIKAETVEKLYDI
+896 IFKAETVEKLYGI

-927 VVILEDTKMHDIV
+927 TIILEDTKMHGIV
-940 KKLGVIEKILAYLNE
+940 KNLGMIEKILSYLNE
-955 CVRVDGKLM
+955 CIHVDGKVKLWL
-964 ESIVVPCL
+964 EG
-972 TLLRKIVSADPEVR
+972 LLQPLHSMPVTN
-986 LSLAQKPSLL
+986 
-996 LLLFRVSLILQSDRA
+996 LFSLIFQNDRA
-1011 VLTETAVLLCLL
+1011 VLTETTVLLCLL
-1023 LFDGIAR
+1023 LFDEVNLMSCR
-1030 TETWADGIASNNTEV
+1030 ADDITSNDTG
-1045 PAFSLPVAVV
+1045 PPTFSLPVAVV
-1055 RRYHLPVRITAHH
+1055 RRYHLPVRISAYH
-1068 VVSPNTVVVPLSS
+1068 VVSPNTIVVPLSS

-1086 KPVTD
+1086 KPVSD

-1102 HGIENLLQ
+1102 HGIGNLLQ
-1110 LINYEKETETFLDSL
+1110 LINYEKEAETFLDSL

-1132 LILKITHTNYGL
+1132 LVLKITHTNYGL
-1144 QDCLSLIIQAAS
+1144 QYCLNSVVQAVS
-1156 HRDVRT
+1156 HRDVRA
-1162 ALTRLSFYVL
+1162 ALTRLSFYIL
-1172 NDRLALKCSSGP
+1172 NDRLALKSSSGS
-1184 CGTILKNFVWQKAM
+1184 CGTTLKNFVWQKAI

-1218 LRFFNKLLREQK
+1218 LRFLNKLLKEQR
-1230 SNLESDH
+1230 SSLESDH

-1242 KSLLKNPKSLMGL
+1242 KSLLKNKPKSLLGL
-1255 LVRQDSQVQDEMDET
+1255 LVRPESQVRDEIDEIQT
-1270 QAAVRQQLDKELIRL
+1270 AVRQQLDKELIRL
-1285 FNLLLVYSMSVT
+1285 FNTLLFCSMSVT
-1297 DRESLEL
+1297 DRYESLEL
-1304 AGLFRTELALKL
+1304 AGSFRTELALKL

-1329 GLPSLERTLQG
+1329 GLPSLERTLRG

-1347 PGWSTYSAAVEPVTI
+1347 PDWSTYSAAVEPVTI

-1414 MDWISLWSL
+1414 TDWISLWSL
-1423 PYDSGEEQVLSH
+1423 PYDNSEEQVLSQ

-1460 SALTSIEI
+1460 SALTSLEI

-1485 GTVINILLDQ
+1485 GTVMNILLDQ

-1516 IPTEDTKDC
+1516 IPTEDVKDC

-1543 IPALKAL
+1543 KPALKAL

-1558 HVNQMVKRCYLGCY
+1558 HVNQMVKHCYLGCY

-1577 SYKEDKLSIEKGG
+1577 SSKDNLVVEKG
-1590 TTDFDDSLNLWK
+1590 DFDDSLNFWN
-1602 APPSQRKSSH
+1602 APSSKSQSSH
-1612 SHSTSQT
+1612 SQSTSET
-1619 MILSASPSL
+1619 M
-1628 GSVAELQ
+1628 V
-1635 ATVPSSASFI
+1635 TC
-1645 PETVVDRLTAQGQ
+1645 Q
-1658 SDTTITESPSQHD
+1658 SDTTTTESPSQHD
-1671 SPMSAARSKQCA
+1671 SPMSAALSKQRA

-1703 MPKDTGIALQ
+1703 TPKDTGIALQ
-1713 QTHLLTTLSSL
+1713 QAHLLTALSSL
-1724 VSANLVERCILELKA
+1724 VSANLVEKCILELKA
-1739 PLGRRCHIE
+1739 PFGHPCHIE
-1748 NVKAQVLLLLQ
+1748 HVKAQVLLLLQ
-1759 YLSSVSRLLKSCLLV
+1759 YLSSMSQLLKSCLLV
-1774 DSQLVSQ
+1774 DSQLVIQ
-1781 DELLKPLLENTFRI
+1781 DELLKPLLGNSFTI
-1795 LTIHPKAGL
+1795 LAIRSKDGL
-1804 DTELKSVLYETW
+1804 DTEITSVLHETW
-1816 VDSFSLLATL
+1816 VNFFNLLATL
-1826 LWKNGQISFP
+1826 LWKSGQIAFP
-1836 SVTAA
+1836 SVTEA

-1846 TAIIDTISDCIHL
+1846 TAIIDTICDCIHL
-1859 SATYPALY
+1859 STTFPALY
-1867 VASLQFLSVLL
+1867 MASLQFLSVLL
-1878 NEEGRK
+1878 NEEGRR

-1890 SVCQNPTISF
+1890 SICQNPTISF
-1900 LLDHTEECQAPVTQ
+1900 LLDHAEGCQASVTH
-1914 LTALIIQVCERKSS
+1914 LTTLIIQVCERKSS

-1937 NALLSL
+1937 DALLSL
-1943 LAVSKNAQKCALEAD
+1943 LAVSKNAQKCALEVD
-1958 LIDSWIENMKH
+1958 LIDSHIENMKH

-1982 KTQRKK
+1982 KAQKKK
-1988 EDNLIKELRCSM
+1988 EDNLIKQLRCSM

-2029 WPWLLAD
+2029 WPWLLID

-2052 NYPAGCASLCWAS
+2052 NYPAGCSSLCWAS
-2065 GGQSSLLS
+2065 GQPSLPS
-2073 ARSAAGNSLM
+2073 ARSAAGSSLM
-2083 HYILKLA
+2083 HNILKLA
-2090 SHVSNDNSPVQ
+2090 SQVSNDNSPVQ

-2106 LISNLALSHDCRGI
+2106 LLSNLALSHDCKGV

-2136 KGSNKNSG
+2136 KGSHKNPG

-2156 ISFGED
+2156 ISLGED
-2162 GQQMVMKIN
+2162 GQQMIMKIN
-2171 GFLDQIIEMC
+2171 GFLDQIVEMC

-2203 ANKPKILGND
+2203 TNKPKILAND
-2213 QAIAVLSSC
+2213 KAIAVLSAC
-2222 LESNS
+2222 LESGS
-2227 PAVQRIGAASLWALL
+2227 HAVQRIGAASLWALL

-2264 YSLVKKSSPQP
+2264 YSLVKKSKSS
-2275 EENELHAYH
+2275 N
-2284 VRCLENIVQLLDC
+2284 

>member
-1 MGTVVLRSPAGGPRR
+1 
-16 VENSRRASRAAP
+16 
-28 GGGLGAEAG
+28 
-37 GLHFPR
+37 
-43 CSAGACSRAGGGSA
+43 
-57 RRLNAGGRSG
+57 
-67 AMELSALVRKLG
+67 G
-79 HELTEIRERSLKTI
+79 HELVEIRERSLKTI

-108 HEKAL
+108 HEKVL
-113 FHNLLEW
+113 FRNLLEW

-125 VPIKEEVLNF
+125 VPMKEEVLNF

-142 PPAAQKMVGI
+142 PPAAQKMIGI

-159 QLRSD
+159 QLRPN
-164 VDPNLQAIIDGIV
+164 VNPNLQAVVDGIM
-177 DRLFFLSS
+177 DGLFFLPSG
-185 ELPSSSSVCY
+185 LPSSSSSVCY
-195 QAQSQPSVDQ
+195 QTQSQPSVDQ

-214 TGYFCQSRSHLPQL
+214 TGYFCQGRSPLPQL
-228 EISPKRTV
+228 ETPPKRTV

-253 DRHILSSN
+253 DRHVLSSN

-298 IVQSLLSLLNLAFG
+298 IVQARIHINLLSLLNLAFG
-312 GDGRHQLALQ
+312 GDGRHRLALQ
-322 AVSCLQQLCIFL
+322 AVSCLQQLCVFL

-348 SEQGT
+348 TVQGT
-353 TSQNSSISYCQE
+353 ASQNSSISYCQE
-365 ARGAPRSQNPSPG
+365 ARGPPPSQNPSPG

-409 STQANV
+409 STQANA
-415 NSRISLHSPFDVGH
+415 NSRISLHSPLDVGH
-429 IDLPDIENEDTLEL
+429 IGLPDNENEDTLEL

-471 MTMEVL
+471 VTMDVL
-477 ELLVEDMSLIGDAI
+477 ELLVEDMFLIGDAI
-491 SENVW
+491 SENIW

-508 KLLLVLSLLGETIL
+508 KLLLVLGLLGETIL
-522 YHKSNISAEQPK
+522 YHKTNISAEQPE

-539 HRMTF
+539 HRMAF
-544 ISISLFTVRLLQVLL
+544 ISISLFTVRLLQILL
-559 PVEKASKVTQKSL
+559 PVEKASKVLQKSL
-572 LNALFLLSLDMSFS
+572 LNALFLLSLDVSFS

-601 QMSTENYSIYK
+601 QMSTENYTIYK
-612 QVSEAAYSIECT
+612 QASEAVYSIECT
-624 CNFMVEVHKEGDKNL
+624 CSFMVEVHKKGDKSL
-639 SELLELADQALSSL
+639 SELVELADQALSSL
-653 PFHLHFPLLQECI
+653 PYHQHFPLIQESI
-666 HICSNIWKSAEA
+666 HICSNIWKSAEV
-678 NSLLQVEGQKLLL
+678 NSLLQAEGQKVLL
-691 HLLSHPLLNI
+691 HLLSHPLLKI

-712 VKACLGIHNIA
+712 VKDCLGIHNIA
-723 KPVPSISQGVH
+723 KPVSSVCHGVH

-754 NEVNSTAKSILIHLL
+754 SEVNSTAKAILMHLL
-769 QGRLMMEVL
+769 QGRLVMAVL
-778 TWNKFTEA
+778 TWNKFMEA
-786 LCPVIP
+786 LYPVIP

-801 DTLGKCILSLSETTS
+801 DTLGNCILTLSETTS

-821 VLPAPPRLQAALRLL
+821 ILPRTTRLRAALRLL

-847 AKHLAFHVLNEE
+847 LKHLTFHLLNEE

-866 CLDSN
+866 RLHGSM
-871 VLSSISNLFIMEGAM
+871 LSTISNLFIVERAI
-886 ELKLDDKMNS
+886 ELKLDDKTES
-896 IIKAETVEKLYDI
+896 IIKAETVEKLYGI

-927 VVILEDTKMHDIV
+927 AIILEDAKMCVIV
-940 KKLGVIEKILAYLNE
+940 KKLGVIEKLLAYLDE
-955 CVRVDGKLM
+955 CVHVDGKLM
-964 ESIVVPCL
+964 ESIVLPCL
-972 TLLRKIVSADPEVR
+972 TLLRKLVYADPVVR
-986 LSLAQKPSLL
+986 LSLAQQSSLL
-996 LLLFRVSLILQSDRA
+996 LLLFRVSLIFQNDRA
-1011 VLTETAVLLCLL
+1011 VLTETTVLLCLL
-1023 LFDGIAR
+1023 LFDEVAR
-1030 TETWADGIASNNTEV
+1030 TETWVDDVTSNDTGL

-1055 RRYHLPVRITAHH
+1055 RRYVSVGLGGGCLGLFWFFTVSFAAFHSFAALPEVWRWE
-1068 VVSPNTVVVPLSS
+1068 NQGKPL
-1081 ECLAM
+1081 
-1086 KPVTD
+1086 
-1091 MLKMAWNLSWY
+1091 
-1102 HGIENLLQ
+1102 I
-1110 LINYEKETETFLDSL
+1110 FLNSL
-1125 KLSSEDI
+1125 KLSSEDT
-1132 LILKITHTNYGL
+1132 LILKITRTNYGL
-1144 QDCLSLIIQAAS
+1144 QDCLNSIIQAVS
-1156 HRDVRT
+1156 HRDVRA
-1162 ALTRLSFYVL
+1162 ALTRLSFYIL
-1172 NDRLALKCSSGP
+1172 NDKLALKCSSGS
-1184 CGTILKNFVWQKAM
+1184 CGTTLKSFVWQKAI
-1198 NRFLQVLPAS
+1198 NRFLHVLPAS

-1218 LRFFNKLLREQK
+1218 LRFLNKLLREQRP
-1230 SNLESDH
+1230 SLESDS

-1242 KSLLKNPKSLMGL
+1242 KSLLKNKPKSLLGL
-1255 LVRQDSQVQDEMDET
+1255 LVRPESQVRDET
-1270 QAAVRQQLDKELIRL
+1270 DEIQTAVRQQLDKELIRL
-1285 FNLLLVYSMSVT
+1285 FNTLLCCSMSVT
-1297 DRESLEL
+1297 DREGLEL
-1304 AGLFRTELALKL
+1304 AGSFRTELALKL

-1329 GLPSLERTLQG
+1329 GLPSLERTLRG

-1347 PGWSTYSAAVEPVTI
+1347 PDWSTYSAAVEPVTI

-1414 MDWISLWSL
+1414 TDWISLWSL
-1423 PYDSGEEQVLSH
+1423 PYDNSEEQVLSQ

-1460 SALTSIEI
+1460 SALTSLEI

-1516 IPTEDTKDC
+1516 IPTEDVKDC

-1543 IPALKAL
+1543 KPALKAL

-1558 HVNQMVKRCYLGCY
+1558 HVTQMVKHCYLGRY

-1577 SYKEDKLSIEKGG
+1577 SSKEDNLIIENSGI
-1590 TTDFDDSLNLWK
+1590 TDFDDSLNLWK
-1602 APPSQRKSSH
+1602 APSSQSQSSH
-1612 SHSTSQT
+1612 SQSTSET

-1628 GSVAELQ
+1628 GSVTELQ
-1635 ATVPSSASFI
+1635 ATIPTNSTSFI
-1645 PETVVDRLTAQGQ
+1645 PETVVDRLVAQGR
-1658 SDTTITESPSQHD
+1658 SDTTTTESPSQHD
-1671 SPMSAARSKQCA
+1671 SPMSAALSKQHA
-1683 VVTPALLSAVCS
+1683 VVTPALLSSVCS

-1703 MPKDTGIALQ
+1703 TPKDTGIALQ
-1713 QTHLLTTLSSL
+1713 QAHLLTALSSL
-1724 VSANLVERCILELKA
+1724 VSAKLVERCILELKA
-1739 PLGRRCHIE
+1739 PLGHPCHIE
-1748 NVKAQVLLLLQ
+1748 HVKAQVLLLLQ

-1774 DSQLVSQ
+1774 DSQLVIQ
-1781 DELLKPLLENTFRI
+1781 DELLKPLLGNTFRI
-1795 LTIHPKAGL
+1795 LAIRSKDGL
-1804 DTELKSVLYETW
+1804 DAELTSVLHETW
-1816 VDSFSLLATL
+1816 VDFFSLLATL
-1826 LWKNGQISFP
+1826 LGKSGQISFP

-1841 LANHC
+1841 LASHC
-1846 TAIIDTISDCIHL
+1846 TAIIDTICDCIHL
-1859 SATYPALY
+1859 STTYPALY
-1867 VASLQFLSVLL
+1867 MASLQFLSALL
-1878 NEEGRK
+1878 NEEGRT
-1884 QLQDKQ
+1884 QLRDKQ
-1890 SVCQNPTISF
+1890 SICHNPTISF
-1900 LLDHTEECQAPVTQ
+1900 LLDHVEGCQASVTQ
-1914 LTALIIQVCERKSS
+1914 LTTLIIQVCERKSS
-1928 KDVLKEVAT
+1928 KDVLKEVAA

-1943 LAVSKNAQKCALEAD
+1943 LAVSKNAQKCALEVD
-1958 LIDSWIENMKH
+1958 LIDNCTENMKH

-1982 KTQRKK
+1982 KSQKKK
-1988 EDNLIKELRCSM
+1988 EDNLIKQLRCSM
-2000 QLLRN
+2000 RLLRN

-2019 AHLVPVLHSL
+2019 AHLVPVLHAL
-2029 WPWLLAD
+2029 WPWFLID

-2065 GGQSSLLS
+2065 GGQSSLPS

-2083 HYILKLA
+2083 HNVLKLA
-2090 SHVSNDNSPVQ
+2090 SQVSNDNSPIQ

-2106 LISNLALSHDCRGI
+2106 LLSNLALSHDCKGI

-2136 KGSNKNSG
+2136 KGSHKNPS

-2156 ISFGED
+2156 MSFGED
-2162 GQQMVMKIN
+2162 GQQMIMKIN
-2171 GFLDQIIEMC
+2171 GFLDQIVEMC

-2190 LALLILHNICFSP
+2190 LALLILHNVCFSP
-2203 ANKPKILGND
+2203 PNKPKILAND
-2213 QAIAVLSSC
+2213 KAIAVLAAC
-2222 LESNS
+2222 LESDS
-2227 PAVQRIGAASLWALL
+2227 RAVQRIGAASLWALL

-2254 PSIRR
+2254 PSIKR

-2264 YSLVKKSSPQP
+2264 YSLMKKTTPQP
-2275 EENELHAYH
+2275 EENELHAYYTK
-2284 VRCLENIVQLLDC
+2284 CLENIVQLLDS

>member
-1 MGTVVLRSPAGGPRR
+1 
-16 VENSRRASRAAP
+16 
-28 GGGLGAEAG
+28 
-37 GLHFPR
+37 
-43 CSAGACSRAGGGSA
+43 
-57 RRLNAGGRSG
+57 
-67 AMELSALVRKLG
+67 MELSALVRKLG

-108 HEKAL
+108 HQRAL
-113 FHNLLEW
+113 FRNLLEW

-135 VNSLIKH
+135 VNRLIKH
-142 PPAAQKMVGI
+142 PLAAQKMIGI

-177 DRLFFLSS
+177 DGLFFLPS

-205 PVLPQEELF
+205 PVLPQEELS

-253 DRHILSSN
+253 DRHVLSSN

-353 TSQNSSISYCQE
+353 ASQNSSISYCQE

-409 STQANV
+409 STQANA

-448 SLPQFCVSILENA
+448 SLPQFCVSILEHA

-471 MTMEVL
+471 VTMEAL

-508 KLLLVLSLLGETIL
+508 KLLLVLGLLGETIL

-539 HRMTF
+539 HQMAF
-544 ISISLFTVRLLQVLL
+544 ISISLFTVRLLQILL

-586 LEYPSIHESIAAYLE
+586 LEYPSVHESVAAYLE
-601 QMSTENYSIYK
+601 QMNTENYSIYK
-612 QVSEAAYSIECT
+612 QVSEAVYSIECT
-624 CNFMVEVHKEGDKNL
+624 CSFMAEVHKEGNKNL
-639 SELLELADQALSSL
+639 SELLELADQALTSL

-678 NSLLQVEGQKLLL
+678 SSLLQAESQKLLL
-691 HLLSHPLLNI
+691 HLLSYPLLNI
-701 KAEAYHCCLEV
+701 KAEAYRCCLEV
-712 VKACLGIHNIA
+712 VKDCLGIHNIA
-723 KPVPSISQGVH
+723 KSVPSICQGVH

-748 GLQEDK
+748 GLQEEK
-754 NEVNSTAKSILIHLL
+754 SEQVNSTAKAILIHLL

-778 TWNKFTEA
+778 TWNKFIEA

-821 VLPAPPRLQAALRLL
+821 ILPRASRLQAALRLL
-836 FSKKQLVRSVA
+836 FSKKQQVRSVA
-847 AKHLAFHVLNEE
+847 AKHLAFHLLNEE

-866 CLDSN
+866 CLDGN
-871 VLSSISNLFIMEGAM
+871 VLSNISNLFIIEGAM
-886 ELKLDDKMNS
+886 ELKLGDKMNS

-927 VVILEDTKMHDIV
+927 VVILEDTKMHDVV

-955 CVRVDGKLM
+955 CVHVDGKLM

-972 TLLRKIVSADPEVR
+972 TLLRKIVSADPVVR
-986 LSLAQKPSLL
+986 LSLAQQSSLL

-1011 VLTETAVLLCLL
+1011 VLIEATVLLCLL
-1023 LFDGIAR
+1023 LFDEVAR
-1030 TETWADGIASNNTEV
+1030 TETWADCIANNNTEV
-1045 PAFSLPVAVV
+1045 PPFSLPVAVV

-1086 KPVTD
+1086 KPVSD
-1091 MLKMAWNLSWY
+1091 MLKTAWNLSWY

-1110 LINYEKETETFLDSL
+1110 LINYEKEAEIFLDSL
-1125 KLSSEDI
+1125 KLSIEDI

-1156 HRDVRT
+1156 HKDVRT

-1184 CGTILKNFVWQKAM
+1184 CGTTLKSFVWQKAM
-1198 NRFLQVLPAS
+1198 DRFLQVLPAS

-1218 LRFFNKLLREQK
+1218 LRFLNKFLREQK

-1237 LKWIL
+1237 LKWFL
-1242 KSLLKNPKSLMGL
+1242 KSLLKNQPKSLMGL
-1255 LVRQDSQVQDEMDET
+1255 LVRPESQVQDEMDET
-1270 QAAVRQQLDKELIRL
+1270 QAAVRQRLDKELIHL
-1285 FNLLLVYSMSVT
+1285 FNTLLVCSMSMT
-1297 DRESLEL
+1297 DREGLEL

-1316 LQCLRLTDAPHFY
+1316 LQCLRVTDAPHFY
-1329 GLPSLERTLQG
+1329 GLPSLERALQG

-1414 MDWISLWSL
+1414 ADWISLWSL
-1423 PYDSGEEQVLSH
+1423 PYDNSEEQVLSH

-1460 SALTSIEI
+1460 SALTSLEM

-1485 GTVINILLDQ
+1485 GTVLNILLDQ

-1516 IPTEDTKDC
+1516 IPTEDMKDC

-1558 HVNQMVKRCYLGCY
+1558 HVNQMVKHCYLGCY
-1572 MFDLN
+1572 MFGLN
-1577 SYKEDKLSIEKGG
+1577 SYKEDKLNSEKGG
-1590 TTDFDDSLNLWK
+1590 ITDFDDSLNLWK
-1602 APPSQRKSSH
+1602 APPTQSKSSH
-1612 SHSTSQT
+1612 SHSTSET
-1619 MILSASPSL
+1619 MILSASPSP
-1628 GSVAELQ
+1628 GSVTELQ
-1635 ATVPSSASFI
+1635 ATVPSSATFI

-1671 SPMSAARSKQCA
+1671 SPMSATLSKQRA

-1724 VSANLVERCILELKA
+1724 VNANLVERCILELKA
-1739 PLGRRCHIE
+1739 PLGHRCHIE
-1748 NVKAQVLLLLQ
+1748 HVKAQVLLLLQ
-1759 YLSSVSRLLKSCLLV
+1759 YLSSVSRLIKSCLLV
-1774 DSQLVSQ
+1774 DSHLVSQ
-1781 DELLKPLLENTFRI
+1781 DELLKPLLGNTFRI
-1795 LTIHPKAGL
+1795 LTIRPKDGL
-1804 DTELKSVLYETW
+1804 DTGLTSVLYETW

-1826 LWKNGQISFP
+1826 LWKSGQISFP

-1859 SATYPALY
+1859 STTYPALY

-1884 QLQDKQ
+1884 QFQDKQ
-1890 SVCQNPTISF
+1890 SICQNPTVSF

-1928 KDVLKEVAT
+1928 KDMLKEVAT

-1958 LIDSWIENMKH
+1958 LIDSCIENMKH

-1982 KTQRKK
+1982 KGQRK
-1988 EDNLIKELRCSM
+1988 
-2000 QLLRN
+2000 
-2005 CLFQNE
+2005 
-2011 ECKMAALK
+2011 KMAALK

-2029 WPWLLAD
+2029 WPWFLAD

-2043 LHLLCVYTA
+2043 LHLLCVYTE
-2052 NYPAGCASLCWAS
+2052 NCPAGCASLCWAG
-2065 GGQSSLLS
+2065 GGQSSLPS

-2106 LISNLALSHDCRGI
+2106 LISNLALSHDCKGI

-2171 GFLDQIIEMC
+2171 GFLDQIIELC

-2203 ANKPKILGND
+2203 ANKPKILAND
-2213 QAIAVLSSC
+2213 QAIAILSAC

-2275 EENELHAYH
+2275 EEDELHAYY
-2284 VRCLENIVQLLDC
+2284 VKCLENIVQLLDS

>member
-1 MGTVVLRSPAGGPRR
+1 
-16 VENSRRASRAAP
+16 
-28 GGGLGAEAG
+28 
-37 GLHFPR
+37 
-43 CSAGACSRAGGGSA
+43 
-57 RRLNAGGRSG
+57 
-67 AMELSALVRKLG
+67 MELSSLVRKLG

-93 LFKLDHNLISYADLV
+93 LLKLDHNLISYADLV
-108 HEKAL
+108 HEKVL
-113 FHNLLEW
+113 FRNLLEW

-125 VPIKEEVLNF
+125 VPMKEEVLNF
-135 VNSLIKH
+135 VNSLIK
-142 PPAAQKMVGI
+142 
-152 GAVEFFS
+152 
-159 QLRSD
+159 LRPD

-177 DRLFFLSS
+177 DGLFFLPS
-185 ELPSSSSVCY
+185 ELPSSSVSVCY
-195 QAQSQPSVDQ
+195 QAQSQPAVDQ

-214 TGYFCQSRSHLPQL
+214 TGYFCQGRSHLPQL
-228 EISPKRTV
+228 EIPPKRTV

-253 DRHILSSN
+253 DRHVLSSN

-312 GDGRHQLALQ
+312 GDGRHRLTLQ

-348 SEQGT
+348 TEQGT
-353 TSQNSSISYCQE
+353 ASQNSSISYCQE
-365 ARGAPRSQNPSPG
+365 ARGPLRSQNPSPG

-409 STQANV
+409 STQANA
-415 NSRISLHSPFDVGH
+415 NSRIYLHSPLDVGH
-429 IDLPDIENEDTLEL
+429 TDLPDTENEDTLEL

-461 IPLLRTGSRR
+461 VPLLRTGSRR
-471 MTMEVL
+471 VTVEVL
-477 ELLVEDMSLIGDAI
+477 ELLVEDMFLIGDAI

-508 KLLLVLSLLGETIL
+508 KLLLVLGLLGETIL
-522 YHKSNISAEQPK
+522 YHKTNISAEQPK

-539 HRMTF
+539 HRMAF
-544 ISISLFTVRLLQVLL
+544 ISISLFTVRLLQILL
-559 PVEKASKVTQKSL
+559 PVEKASKVIQKSL

-624 CNFMVEVHKEGDKNL
+624 CSFMAEVHKKGDKNL
-639 SELLELADQALSSL
+639 SELVELADQALISL
-653 PFHLHFPLLQECI
+653 PFHQHFPLLQECI
-666 HICSNIWKSAEA
+666 HICSIIWKSAEA
-678 NSLLQVEGQKLLL
+678 NSLLQADGQKVLLR
-691 HLLSHPLLNI
+691 LLSNPLLNI
-701 KAEAYHCCLEV
+701 KAEAYRCCLEV
-712 VKACLGIHNIA
+712 VKDCLGIRNIA
-723 KPVPSISQGVH
+723 KPKSSICHGVH

-754 NEVNSTAKSILIHLL
+754 NEVNSTAKAILIHLL
-769 QGRLMMEVL
+769 QGQLMMEVL
-778 TWNKFTEA
+778 TWNKFIEA
-786 LCPVIP
+786 LCPVVP

-801 DTLGKCILSLSETTS
+801 DTLGNCILSLSETS
-816 DKGEG
+816 SEKGEG
-821 VLPAPPRLQAALRLL
+821 LLSRTARLQAALRLL

-847 AKHLAFHVLNEE
+847 PKHLAFHLLNEE

-866 CLDSN
+866 HLDSN
-871 VLSSISNLFIMEGAM
+871 VLASISNLFIIERAI
-886 ELKLDDKMNS
+886 ELKLDDKMES
-896 IIKAETVEKLYDI
+896 IIKTETVEKLYDI

-940 KKLGVIEKILAYLNE
+940 KKLGVVEKILAYLKE
-955 CVRVDGKLM
+955 CIHVDGKIM
-964 ESIVVPCL
+964 ESIALPCL
-972 TLLRKIVSADPEVR
+972 TLLRKLVYADPEIR
-986 LSLAQKPSLL
+986 LSLAQQSSVL
-996 LLLFRVSLILQSDRA
+996 LLLFRVSLTLQSDRA
-1011 VLTETAVLLCLL
+1011 VLTETTILLCLL
-1023 LFDGIAR
+1023 LFDEVAR
-1030 TETWADGIASNNTEV
+1030 TETWTDGITNNETGM
-1045 PAFSLPVAVV
+1045 PTFSLPAAVV
-1055 RRYHLPVRITAHH
+1055 RRYHLPVRINAHH
-1068 VVSPNTVVVPLSS
+1068 VVSPNAVVMPLSS

-1086 KPVTD
+1086 KPVSD

-1110 LINYEKETETFLDSL
+1110 LTNYEKEAEIFLDLL
-1125 KLSSEDI
+1125 KLSPEDI
-1132 LILKITHTNYGL
+1132 LIMKITHTNYGL
-1144 QDCLSLIIQAAS
+1144 QDCLNSIIQAAS
-1156 HRDVRT
+1156 HKDVRS
-1162 ALTRLSFYVL
+1162 AVIRLSFYVL
-1172 NDRLALKCSSGP
+1172 NDRLALKCSSGS
-1184 CGTILKNFVWQKAM
+1184 CGTILKSFVWQKAM

-1218 LRFFNKLLREQK
+1218 LRFLNKLLRQQR
-1230 SNLESDH
+1230 SSLESDH

-1242 KSLLKNPKSLMGL
+1242 QSLLKNQPKSLLDL
-1255 LVRQDSQVQDEMDET
+1255 LVRPESQVRDEMDET
-1270 QAAVRQQLDKELIRL
+1270 QTAVRQRLDKELICL
-1285 FNLLLVYSMSVT
+1285 FNMLLVCSMSVA
-1297 DRESLEL
+1297 DREGLEL
-1304 AGLFRTELALKL
+1304 AGSFRTELALKL

-1329 GLPSLERTLQG
+1329 GLPSLERTLRG

-1347 PGWSTYSAAVEPVTI
+1347 PDWSTYSAAVEPVTI
-1362 CKKYLTG
+1362 CKKYLIG

-1408 MAQAKD
+1408 MTQAKD
-1414 MDWISLWSL
+1414 TDWISLWSL
-1423 PYDSGEEQVLSH
+1423 PYENSEEQVLSH

-1440 LVPLWVDRDPEV
+1440 LIPLWVDRDPEV

-1460 SALTSIEI
+1460 SALTSLEV
-1468 GCIALAE
+1468 GCIALAG

-1485 GTVINILLDQ
+1485 GTAMNILLDQ

-1516 IPTEDTKDC
+1516 IPTEDMKDC
-1525 IWQGPCVHDEES
+1525 IWQGPCVHNEES

-1558 HVNQMVKRCYLGCY
+1558 HVNQMVKHCYLGCY

-1577 SYKEDKLSIEKGG
+1577 SYKEDNLSIEKGG
-1590 TTDFDDSLNLWK
+1590 VTDFDDSLNLWK
-1602 APPSQRKSSH
+1602 APSSQSKSSH
-1612 SHSTSQT
+1612 SHSTSET
-1619 MILSASPSL
+1619 MILSASPLL
-1628 GSVAELQ
+1628 GSVTELQ
-1635 ATVPSSASFI
+1635 TTVPTSSTSFI
-1645 PETVVDRLTAQGQ
+1645 PETVVDRLMAQGQ

-1671 SPMSAARSKQCA
+1671 FPLSAALSKQRG

-1703 MPKDTGIALQ
+1703 TPNDTGIALQ
-1713 QTHLLTTLSSL
+1713 QAHLLTALSSL
-1724 VSANLVERCILELKA
+1724 VNADLVERYILELKA
-1739 PLGRRCHIE
+1739 LLGHPCHTE
-1748 NVKAQVLLLLQ
+1748 HVKAQVIVLLQ

-1774 DSQLVSQ
+1774 DSQLVVQ
-1781 DELLKPLLENTFRI
+1781 NELLKPFLRNTFRI
-1795 LTIHPKAGL
+1795 LAIRPKDGL
-1804 DTELKSVLYETW
+1804 DPELTSVLHETW
-1816 VDSFSLLATL
+1816 LDFFCLLATL
-1826 LWKNGQISFP
+1826 LWKSGQISFP

-1846 TAIIDTISDCIHL
+1846 TAIIDTISDCIPL
-1859 SATYPALY
+1859 STTYPALY

-1878 NEEGRK
+1878 NEEGRR
-1884 QLQDKQ
+1884 QLQEKP
-1890 SVCQNPTISF
+1890 SMCQNPTISF
-1900 LLDHTEECQAPVTQ
+1900 LLDHVEGCQASVTQ

-1928 KDVLKEVAT
+1928 KDVPQEVAT

-1943 LAVSKNAQKCALEAD
+1943 LAVSKNAQKCALEVD
-1958 LIDSWIENMKH
+1958 LIDSCIENMKH
-1969 IHAQLNLDSLKPG
+1969 VHAQLNLDSLKPG
-1982 KTQRKK
+1982 KAQRKK
-1988 EDNLIKELRCSM
+1988 EDNLLKELRCSM

-2029 WPWLLAD
+2029 WPWFLAD

-2043 LHLLCVYTA
+2043 LHLLCMYTA

-2065 GGQSSLLS
+2065 GGQSSLPA
-2073 ARSAAGNSLM
+2073 ARGATGNSLM
-2083 HYILKLA
+2083 HSILKLA
-2090 SHVSNDNSPVQ
+2090 SQVSNDNSPVQ

-2106 LISNLALSHDCRGI
+2106 LISNLALSHDCKGI

-2136 KGSNKNSG
+2136 KGSNKNPG

-2171 GFLDQIIEMC
+2171 GFLDQIVEMC
-2181 KYKHKSSQH
+2181 KCKHKSSQH

-2203 ANKPKILGND
+2203 ANKPKILAND
-2213 QAIAVLSSC
+2213 QAIAVLSAC
-2222 LESNS
+2222 LESES
-2227 PAVQRIGAASLWALL
+2227 PAVKRIGAASLWALL

-2254 PSIRR
+2254 PSVRR

-2264 YSLVKKSSPQP
+2264 YSSVKKTSPQP
-2275 EENELHAYH
+2275 EENELHAYYIK
-2284 VRCLENIVQLLDC
+2284 CLENIVQLLDC

>member
-1 MGTVVLRSPAGGPRR
+1 
-16 VENSRRASRAAP
+16 
-28 GGGLGAEAG
+28 
-37 GLHFPR
+37 
-43 CSAGACSRAGGGSA
+43 
-57 RRLNAGGRSG
+57 
-67 AMELSALVRKLG
+67 MELSSLVRKLG

-113 FHNLLEW
+113 FRNLLEW

-125 VPIKEEVLNF
+125 VPVKEEVLNF

-142 PPAAQKMVGI
+142 PPAAQKMIGI

-177 DRLFFLSS
+177 DGLFFLPS
-185 ELPSSSSVCY
+185 ELPSSSLSVCY
-195 QAQSQPSVDQ
+195 QAQAQPSVDQ

-228 EISPKRTV
+228 EIPPKRTV

-253 DRHILSSN
+253 DRHVLSSN

-281 DVIMQDFP
+281 DVILQDFP

-298 IVQSLLSLLNLAFG
+298 IVQARIHINLLSLLNLAFG

-334 RSRLNFHRDPSFSS
+334 RRRLNFHRDPNFSS

-353 TSQNSSISYCQE
+353 ASQNSSISYCQE

-409 STQANV
+409 STQANA

-429 IDLPDIENEDTLEL
+429 VDLPDIDNEDTLEL

-471 MTMEVL
+471 VTMEVL
-477 ELLVEDMSLIGDAI
+477 ELLVEDMFLIGDAI

-508 KLLLVLSLLGETIL
+508 KLLLVLGLLGETIL

-539 HRMTF
+539 HRMAFT
-544 ISISLFTVRLLQVLL
+544 SISLFTVRLLQILL

-624 CNFMVEVHKEGDKNL
+624 CSFMVEVHKEGDKNL

-666 HICSNIWKSAEA
+666 HICSNIWKSAKA
-678 NSLLQVEGQKLLL
+678 NSLLQVESQKLLL
-691 HLLSHPLLNI
+691 HLLSHPVLNI

-712 VKACLGIHNIA
+712 VKDCLGIHNIA
-723 KPVPSISQGVH
+723 KPVSSICHGVH

-754 NEVNSTAKSILIHLL
+754 KEVNSTAKTILIHLL
-769 QGRLMMEVL
+769 QGQLMMEVL
-778 TWNKFTEA
+778 TWNKFIEA
-786 LCPVIP
+786 LFPLLP

-821 VLPAPPRLQAALRLL
+821 ILPRTPRLQAALRLL

-847 AKHLAFHVLNEE
+847 AKHLAFHLLNEE
-859 GANLKRP
+859 GASLKRP
-866 CLDSN
+866 PLDGN
-871 VLSSISNLFIMEGAM
+871 VLSSVSNLFIIEGAM
-886 ELKLDDKMNS
+886 ELKMNDKMDS

-940 KKLGVIEKILAYLNE
+940 KKLGVKEKILAYLNE
-955 CVRVDGKLM
+955 CVHVDGKLM
-964 ESIVVPCL
+964 ESIVLPCL
-972 TLLRKIVSADPEVR
+972 TLLRKIVCADPVVR
-986 LSLAQKPSLL
+986 LSLAQQPSVL

-1011 VLTETAVLLCLL
+1011 VLTEAAVLLCLL
-1023 LFDGIAR
+1023 LFDEVAR
-1030 TETWADGIASNNTEV
+1030 TETWADGIASNYTEV

-1081 ECLAM
+1081 DCLTM
-1086 KPVTD
+1086 KPVSD
-1091 MLKMAWNLSWY
+1091 MLKTAWNLSWY

-1110 LINYEKETETFLDSL
+1110 LINYEKEAETFLDSL

-1132 LILKITHTNYGL
+1132 FILKITHTNYGL

-1156 HRDVRT
+1156 HSDVRT

-1184 CGTILKNFVWQKAM
+1184 CGTTLNGFDWQKAM

-1218 LRFFNKLLREQK
+1218 LRFLNKLLREQK

-1242 KSLLKNPKSLMGL
+1242 KSLLKNQPKSLLGL
-1255 LVRQDSQVQDEMDET
+1255 LVRPESQVQDEMDDT

-1285 FNLLLVYSMSVT
+1285 FNMLLVRSVSVT
-1297 DRESLEL
+1297 DREGLEL
-1304 AGLFRTELALKL
+1304 AGSFRTELALKL

-1340 MVHVTAL
+1340 MVHVTAR
-1347 PGWSTYSAAVEPVTI
+1347 PGWSTYSAAIEPVTI

-1423 PYDSGEEQVLSH
+1423 PYDNSEEQVLSH

-1460 SALTSIEI
+1460 SALTSLEI
-1468 GCIALAE
+1468 GCVALAE

-1516 IPTEDTKDC
+1516 IPTEDLKDC

-1558 HVNQMVKRCYLGCY
+1558 QVNQMVKHCYLGCY

-1577 SYKEDKLSIEKGG
+1577 SYKEDNLNRENGG
-1590 TTDFDDSLNLWK
+1590 VTDFDDSLNLWK
-1602 APPSQRKSSH
+1602 APPSQSKSSH
-1612 SHSTSQT
+1612 SHSTSET
-1619 MILSASPSL
+1619 MILSASPSP
-1628 GSVAELQ
+1628 GSVTELQ

-1645 PETVVDRLTAQGQ
+1645 PETVVDRLTAQGKSSLSQ
-1658 SDTTITESPSQHD
+1658 SDTTITESPSEHD
-1671 SPMSAARSKQCA
+1671 SPMSAALSKQRA

-1724 VSANLVERCILELKA
+1724 VSANLVERCILELKT
-1739 PLGRRCHIE
+1739 PLGHRCHTE
-1748 NVKAQVLLLLQ
+1748 HVKAQVLLLLQ

-1774 DSQLVSQ
+1774 DSHLVSQ
-1781 DELLKPLLENTFRI
+1781 DELLKPLLGNTFKI
-1795 LTIHPKAGL
+1795 LTIRPKDGL
-1804 DTELKSVLYETW
+1804 DTELTSVLHETW
-1816 VDSFSLLATL
+1816 VDFFSLLATL
-1826 LWKNGQISFP
+1826 LWKSGQISFP

-1846 TAIIDTISDCIHL
+1846 TAIIETVSDCIHL
-1859 SATYPALY
+1859 STTYPALY

-1884 QLQDKQ
+1884 QLQEKQ

-1900 LLDHTEECQAPVTQ
+1900 LLDHTEGCQAPVTQ

-1958 LIDSWIENMKH
+1958 LIDSCIENMKH

-1982 KTQRKK
+1982 KAQRKK

-2011 ECKMAALK
+2011 ECKMAVLK
-2019 AHLVPVLHSL
+2019 THLVPVLHSL
-2029 WPWLLAD
+2029 WPWFLAD

-2065 GGQSSLLS
+2065 GGQSALPS

-2083 HYILKLA
+2083 HNILKLA
-2090 SHVSNDNSPVQ
+2090 SNVSNDNSPVQ

-2106 LISNLALSHDCRGI
+2106 LISNLALSHDCKGI

-2181 KYKHKSSQH
+2181 KYKHKNSQH
-2190 LALLILHNICFSP
+2190 LALLILHNMCFSP

-2213 QAIAVLSSC
+2213 QAIAVLSAC
-2222 LESNS
+2222 LESNN

-2284 VRCLENIVQLLDC
+2284 VKCLENIVQLLDC

>member
-1 MGTVVLRSPAGGPRR
+1 
-16 VENSRRASRAAP
+16 
-28 GGGLGAEAG
+28 
-37 GLHFPR
+37 
-43 CSAGACSRAGGGSA
+43 
-57 RRLNAGGRSG
+57 
-67 AMELSALVRKLG
+67 MELSSLVRKLG
-79 HELTEIRERSLKTI
+79 HELAEIRERSLKTI
-93 LFKLDHNLISYADLV
+93 LFKLDHNLVSYADLV
-108 HEKAL
+108 HEKVL
-113 FHNLLEW
+113 FLNLLEW
-120 FNFPV
+120 FNFSV
-125 VPIKEEVLNF
+125 VPMKEEVLNL
-135 VNSLIKH
+135 VNDLVKH
-142 PPAAQKMVGI
+142 PPAAQKLIGI

-159 QLRSD
+159 QLRPD
-164 VDPNLQAIIDGIV
+164 VDPNLQAVIDGIV
-177 DRLFFLSS
+177 DGLFFLPSG
-185 ELPSSSSVCY
+185 LPSSSLSVCY
-195 QAQSQPSVDQ
+195 QTQSQPSVDQ
-205 PVLPQEELF
+205 PEGLF
-214 TGYFCQSRSHLPQL
+214 TGYFCQGRNNVPRL
-228 EISPKRTV
+228 EVPPKRTV
-236 VKCLKFS
+236 GMCMKCLKFS

-253 DRHILSSN
+253 DRHVLSSN

-312 GDGRHQLALQ
+312 GDGRHRLALQ

-348 SEQGT
+348 TEQGT
-353 TSQNSSISYCQE
+353 ASKNSSISYCQE
-365 ARGAPRSQNPSPG
+365 ARGGPHSQNPSPG

-403 VSSSGN
+403 ASSSGN
-409 STQANV
+409 STQANA
-415 NSRISLHSPFDVGH
+415 NSRISLRSPLDVGH
-429 IDLPDIENEDTLEL
+429 IDLPDTENEDTLEL

-471 MTMEVL
+471 VTMEVL
-477 ELLVEDMSLIGDAI
+477 ELLVEDMFLIGDTI
-491 SENVW
+491 SEHVW
-496 EDDSLFALELKD
+496 EDDSFFALELKD
-508 KLLLVLSLLGETIL
+508 KLLLVLGLLGETIL
-522 YHKSNISAEQPK
+522 YHKTNISAEQPE

-539 HRMTF
+539 HRMAF
-544 ISISLFTVRLLQVLL
+544 ISISLFTVRLLQMLL
-559 PVEKASKVTQKSL
+559 PVEKASKVLQNSL
-572 LNALFLLSLDMSFS
+572 LNALFLLSLDVSFS

-612 QVSEAAYSIECT
+612 QASEAAYSIECT
-624 CNFMVEVHKEGDKNL
+624 CTFMTEVHTKEDKNL
-639 SELLELADQALSSL
+639 SELVELADQALGSL
-653 PFHLHFPLLQECI
+653 PYHQHFPLLQECI

-678 NSLLQVEGQKLLL
+678 NSLLQDEGQKVLLR
-691 HLLSHPLLNI
+691 LLSHPLLNI
-701 KAEAYHCCLEV
+701 KTEAYHCCLEV
-712 VKACLGIHNIA
+712 VKDCLGIHNVA
-723 KPVPSISQGVH
+723 KPGSSICHGVH

-748 GLQEDK
+748 GLQEAK
-754 NEVNSTAKSILIHLL
+754 HEVNSTAKAILMHLL
-769 QGRLMMEVL
+769 QGRLVMAVL
-778 TWNKFTEA
+778 TWNKFIEA

-801 DTLGKCILSLSETTS
+801 DMLGNCILTLSETTS
-816 DKGEG
+816 NKGDG
-821 VLPAPPRLQAALRLL
+821 ILPRTTRLRAALRLL
-836 FSKKQLVRSVA
+836 FSKKQLVRSIA
-847 AKHLAFHVLNEE
+847 LKHLTFHLLNEE
-859 GANLKRP
+859 GASLKRP
-866 CLDSN
+866 QLHGS
-871 VLSSISNLFIMEGAM
+871 VVSSISNLFIIERAI
-886 ELKLDDKMNS
+886 ELKLDDKTES
-896 IIKAETVEKLYDI
+896 ILKAETIEKLYDI

-927 VVILEDTKMHDIV
+927 AIVLEDTKMHGIV

-955 CVRVDGKLM
+955 CIHVDGKLM
-964 ESIVVPCL
+964 ESIVLPCL
-972 TLLRKIVSADPEVR
+972 TLLRKVVYADPVVR
-986 LSLAQKPSLL
+986 LSLAQQSSLL
-996 LLLFRVSLILQSDRA
+996 LLLFRVSLIFQNDRA
-1011 VLTETAVLLCLL
+1011 VLTETTALLCLL
-1023 LFDGIAR
+1023 LFDEVAR
-1030 TETWADGIASNNTEV
+1030 TEVWGDGIAINDTGL
-1045 PAFSLPVAVV
+1045 PPFSLPVAIV

-1081 ECLAM
+1081 DCLTM
-1086 KPVTD
+1086 KPVSD
-1091 MLKMAWNLSWY
+1091 MLKMAWNLSWH

-1110 LINYEKETETFLDSL
+1110 LINYEKEAEIFVDSL

-1132 LILKITHTNYGL
+1132 LILKITHRNYGL
-1144 QDCLSLIIQAAS
+1144 QDCLNSIIQAVS
-1156 HRDVRT
+1156 HRVVRA

-1172 NDRLALKCSSGP
+1172 NDRLALKCSSGS
-1184 CGTILKNFVWQKAM
+1184 CGTTLKSFVWQKAI

-1208 VEDEKLLVDV
+1208 AEDEKLLVDV
-1218 LRFFNKLLREQK
+1218 LRFLNKLLREQR
-1230 SNLESDH
+1230 SNLESHH

-1242 KSLLKNPKSLMGL
+1242 KSLLKNEPKSLLGL
-1255 LVRQDSQVQDEMDET
+1255 LVRPESQVQDEADEIQT
-1270 QAAVRQQLDKELIRL
+1270 TVRQQLDKELIRL
-1285 FNLLLVYSMSVT
+1285 FNTLLFCSMSAT
-1297 DRESLEL
+1297 DREGLEL
-1304 AGLFRTELALKL
+1304 AGSFRTELALKL
-1316 LQCLRLTDAPHFY
+1316 LQCLRLTDASHFY
-1329 GLPSLERTLQG
+1329 GLPSLERTLRG

-1347 PGWSTYSAAVEPVTI
+1347 PDWSTYSAAVEPVTI

-1414 MDWISLWSL
+1414 TDWVSLWSL
-1423 PYDSGEEQVLSH
+1423 PYDNREEQVTSQ

-1460 SALTSIEI
+1460 SALTSLEI

-1516 IPTEDTKDC
+1516 IPTEDVKDC
-1525 IWQGPCVHDEES
+1525 VWQGLCVHDEES

-1543 IPALKAL
+1543 KPALKAL

-1558 HVNQMVKRCYLGCY
+1558 HVNQMVKHCYLGRFI
-1572 MFDLN
+1572 FDLN
-1577 SYKEDKLSIEKGG
+1577 SSKEDNLIIEK
-1590 TTDFDDSLNLWK
+1590 DFDDSLNLWK
-1602 APPSQRKSSH
+1602 APSSQSRSSH
-1612 SHSTSQT
+1612 SQSTSET
-1619 MILSASPSL
+1619 MIWSASPSL
-1628 GSVAELQ
+1628 RSVSELQ
-1635 ATVPSSASFI
+1635 ATVPTNSNSFI
-1645 PETVVDRLTAQGQ
+1645 PETVVDRLVAQGQ
-1658 SDTTITESPSQHD
+1658 SDTTTTESPSQHD
-1671 SPMSAARSKQCA
+1671 SPMLATLSKQYA

-1703 MPKDTGIALQ
+1703 TPKDTGTALQ
-1713 QTHLLTTLSSL
+1713 QAHLLTALSSL

-1739 PLGRRCHIE
+1739 PLGHPCHIE
-1748 NVKAQVLLLLQ
+1748 HVKAQVLLLLQ

-1774 DSQLVSQ
+1774 DSELVIQ
-1781 DELLKPLLENTFRI
+1781 DELLKPLLGNTFTI
-1795 LTIHPKAGL
+1795 LAINSKDGL
-1804 DTELKSVLYETW
+1804 DTELTSVLHETW
-1816 VDSFSLLATL
+1816 VDFFNLLATL
-1826 LWKNGQISFP
+1826 LWKSGQISFP

-1846 TAIIDTISDCIHL
+1846 TAIIDTICDCIHL
-1859 SATYPALY
+1859 STTYPALY
-1867 VASLQFLSVLL
+1867 MASLQFLSVLL
-1878 NEEGRK
+1878 NEEGRR

-1890 SVCQNPTISF
+1890 SICQNPTISF
-1900 LLDHTEECQAPVTQ
+1900 LLDHVEGCQASVTQ
-1914 LTALIIQVCERKSS
+1914 LTALIIQVFKRKSS

-1943 LAVSKNAQKCALEAD
+1943 LAVSKNAQKCALEVD
-1958 LIDSWIENMKH
+1958 LIDSCIENMKH
-1969 IHAQLNLDSLKPG
+1969 THAQLNLDSLKPG
-1982 KTQRKK
+1982 KAQKKK
-1988 EDNLIKELRCSM
+1988 EDNLIKQLRCDM

-2011 ECKMAALK
+2011 ECKTAALK

-2029 WPWLLAD
+2029 WPWFLID

-2052 NYPAGCASLCWAS
+2052 NCPEGCSSLCWAS
-2065 GGQSSLLS
+2065 GGQSSLPS
-2073 ARSAAGNSLM
+2073 ARSSTGNSLM
-2083 HYILKLA
+2083 HNILKLA
-2090 SHVSNDNSPVQ
+2090 SQVSNDNSPIQ

-2106 LISNLALSHDCRGI
+2106 LLSNLALSHDCKGI

-2136 KGSNKNSG
+2136 KGSNKNPG

-2162 GQQMVMKIN
+2162 GQQMITKIN
-2171 GFLDQIIEMC
+2171 GFLDQIVEMC

-2203 ANKPKILGND
+2203 TNKPKILAND
-2213 QAIAVLSSC
+2213 KAIAVLSAC
-2222 LESNS
+2222 LESDS
-2227 PAVQRIGAASLWALL
+2227 CAVQRIGASSLWALL

-2264 YSLVKKSSPQP
+2264 YSLVKKTTPEL
-2275 EENELHAYH
+2275 EENELHAYYLK
-2284 VRCLENIVQLLDC
+2284 CLENIVQLLDC

>member
-1 MGTVVLRSPAGGPRR
+1 
-16 VENSRRASRAAP
+16 
-28 GGGLGAEAG
+28 
-37 GLHFPR
+37 
-43 CSAGACSRAGGGSA
+43 
-57 RRLNAGGRSG
+57 
-67 AMELSALVRKLG
+67 MELSSLVRKLG
-79 HELTEIRERSLKTI
+79 HELAEIRERSLKTI

-108 HEKAL
+108 HEKVL
-113 FHNLLEW
+113 FLNLLEW

-125 VPIKEEVLNF
+125 VPMKEEVLNF
-135 VNSLIKH
+135 VNNLIKH
-142 PPAAQKMVGI
+142 PPAAQKLIGI

-159 QLRSD
+159 QLRPN
-164 VDPNLQAIIDGIV
+164 VNPNLQAIIDEIV
-177 DRLFFLSS
+177 DGLFFLPSG
-185 ELPSSSSVCY
+185 LPSSSLSVRY
-195 QAQSQPSVDQ
+195 QTRPQPSVDQ
-205 PVLPQEELF
+205 TVPPQEELF
-214 TGYFCQSRSHLPQL
+214 TGYFCQGRSHLPQL
-228 EISPKRTV
+228 EMPPKRTV

-253 DRHILSSN
+253 DRHVLSSN

-312 GDGRHQLALQ
+312 GDGRHRLALQ
-322 AVSCLQQLCIFL
+322 AVSCLQQLCISL
-334 RSRLNFHRDPSFSS
+334 RIRLNFHRDPSFSS
-348 SEQGT
+348 TEQGT
-353 TSQNSSISYCQE
+353 ASQNSSMSYCQE
-365 ARGAPRSQNPSPG
+365 ARGPPCSQNPSPG

-403 VSSSGN
+403 ASSSGN
-409 STQANV
+409 STQANA
-415 NSRISLHSPFDVGH
+415 NSRIPLHSPLDVGH
-429 IDLPDIENEDTLEL
+429 IDIPDIENEDTLEL

-461 IPLLRTGSRR
+461 VPLLRTGSRR
-471 MTMEVL
+471 VTMEVL
-477 ELLVEDMSLIGDAI
+477 EMLVEDMFLIGDAI

-508 KLLLVLSLLGETIL
+508 KLLLVLGLLGETIL
-522 YHKSNISAEQPK
+522 YHKTNTSTEQPEM
-534 VMLVH
+534 MLMH
-539 HRMTF
+539 HRMAF
-544 ISISLFTVRLLQVLL
+544 ISISLFTVRLLQILL
-559 PVEKASKVTQKSL
+559 PVEKASKVVQKSL
-572 LNALFLLSLDMSFS
+572 LSALFLLSLDLPFS
-586 LEYPSIHESIAAYLE
+586 LEHPSIHESIAAYLE

-612 QVSEAAYSIECT
+612 QASEAAYSIECT
-624 CNFMVEVHKEGDKNL
+624 CSFMIEVHKKGDKSL
-639 SELLELADQALSSL
+639 SELVELADQALSSL
-653 PFHLHFPLLQECI
+653 PYHQHFPLLQECVR
-666 HICSNIWKSAEA
+666 ICSNIWKSADA
-678 NSLLQVEGQKLLL
+678 DSFLQAEGQKLLL
-691 HLLSHPLLNI
+691 RLLSHPLLNI
-701 KAEAYHCCLEV
+701 KTEAYRCCLEV
-712 VKACLGIHNIA
+712 VKDCLGIHNVA
-723 KPVPSISQGVH
+723 KPVSSICHGVH

-742 YEICTF
+742 YEICAF

-754 NEVNSTAKSILIHLL
+754 NEVNSTAKTILMHLL
-769 QGRLMMEVL
+769 QGRLVMAVL
-778 TWNKFTEA
+778 TWNKFIEA
-786 LCPVIP
+786 LYPVIP

-801 DTLGKCILSLSETTS
+801 DALGNCILNLSETTS
-816 DKGEG
+816 DTGEG
-821 VLPAPPRLQAALRLL
+821 ILPRTTRVRAALRLL
-836 FSKKQLVRSVA
+836 FSKKQLVRSIA
-847 AKHLAFHVLNEE
+847 LKHLTFHLLNEE

-866 CLDSN
+866 HLHGS
-871 VLSSISNLFIMEGAM
+871 VLSSISNLFIIERAI
-886 ELKLDDKMNS
+886 ELKLDDKKES
-896 IIKAETVEKLYDI
+896 IFKAETVEKLYDI

-927 VVILEDTKMHDIV
+927 AIILEDIKMHGTV
-940 KKLGVIEKILAYLNE
+940 KKLGVIEKILTYLNE
-955 CVRVDGKLM
+955 CIHVDGKLM
-964 ESIVVPCL
+964 ESIVLPCL
-972 TLLRKIVSADPEVR
+972 TLLRKLVYADPVVR
-986 LSLAQKPSLL
+986 LSLAQQSSSL
-996 LLLFRVSLILQSDRA
+996 LLLFRVSLIFQNDRA
-1011 VLTETAVLLCLL
+1011 VVTETTVLLCLL
-1023 LFDGIAR
+1023 LFDEVAR
-1030 TETWADGIASNNTEV
+1030 TEMWADGITINDTGL
-1045 PAFSLPVAVV
+1045 PAFSLPVAVA
-1055 RRYHLPVRITAHH
+1055 RRYHLPVKITAHH

-1081 ECLAM
+1081 EYLTM
-1086 KPVTD
+1086 KPVSD
-1091 MLKMAWNLSWY
+1091 MLKIAWNLSWY

-1110 LINYEKETETFLDSL
+1110 LINYKKEAETFLDSL

-1144 QDCLSLIIQAAS
+1144 QDCLNSIIQAVS
-1156 HRDVRT
+1156 HRDVRA

-1172 NDRLALKCSSGP
+1172 NDRLALKCNSGS
-1184 CGTILKNFVWQKAM
+1184 CGTTLKRFVWQKAI

-1218 LRFFNKLLREQK
+1218 LRFLNKLLREQR
-1230 SNLESDH
+1230 SSLESDH

-1242 KSLLKNPKSLMGL
+1242 KLLLQNKPKSLLDL
-1255 LVRQDSQVQDEMDET
+1255 LVRSESQVRDEIDEIQT
-1270 QAAVRQQLDKELIRL
+1270 TVRQRLDKELIRL
-1285 FNLLLVYSMSVT
+1285 FNTLLFCSVLVA
-1297 DRESLEL
+1297 DREGLEL
-1304 AGLFRTELALKL
+1304 AGSFRTELALKL

-1329 GLPSLERTLQG
+1329 GLPSLERTLRG

-1347 PGWSTYSAAVEPVTI
+1347 PDWSTYSAAVEPVTI

-1397 VLCLLHLSHEM
+1397 VLCLLHLCHEM

-1414 MDWISLWSL
+1414 TDWISLWSL
-1423 PYDSGEEQVLSH
+1423 PYDNSEEQVASQ

-1440 LVPLWVDRDPEV
+1440 LIPLWVDRDPEV

-1460 SALTSIEI
+1460 SALTSLEI

-1516 IPTEDTKDC
+1516 IPSEDVKDC

-1543 IPALKAL
+1543 KPALKAL

-1558 HVNQMVKRCYLGCY
+1558 HVNQMVKHCYLGCY

-1577 SYKEDKLSIEKGG
+1577 SSKEDNLIIEK
-1590 TTDFDDSLNLWK
+1590 DFDDSLNLWK
-1602 APPSQRKSSH
+1602 APSSQSRTSH
-1612 SHSTSQT
+1612 SQSTSET
-1619 MILSASPSL
+1619 MIRSVSPSL
-1628 GSVAELQ
+1628 GSASELQ
-1635 ATVPSSASFI
+1635 AIVPTNSTSFI
-1645 PETVVDRLTAQGQ
+1645 PETVVDRLIAQGQ
-1658 SDTTITESPSQHD
+1658 SDTTTTESPSQHD
-1671 SPMSAARSKQCA
+1671 SPMSAALSKQRA

-1703 MPKDTGIALQ
+1703 TPKDTGIALQ
-1713 QTHLLTTLSSL
+1713 QAHLLTALSSL
-1724 VSANLVERCILELKA
+1724 VSANLVERYILELKA
-1739 PLGRRCHIE
+1739 PLGHPCHIE
-1748 NVKAQVLLLLQ
+1748 HVKVQVLLLLQ

-1774 DSQLVSQ
+1774 DSQLVIQ
-1781 DELLKPLLENTFRI
+1781 DELLKPLLGNTFSI
-1795 LTIHPKAGL
+1795 LAIRSKDGL
-1804 DTELKSVLYETW
+1804 DTELTSVLHETW
-1816 VDSFSLLATL
+1816 VDFFNLLATL
-1826 LWKNGQISFP
+1826 LWKSGHISFP
-1836 SVTAA
+1836 AVAAA

-1846 TAIIDTISDCIHL
+1846 TAVIDTICDCIHL
-1859 SATYPALY
+1859 SDTYPALY
-1867 VASLQFLSVLL
+1867 TASLQFFSVLL
-1878 NEEGRK
+1878 NEEGRR

-1890 SVCQNPTISF
+1890 SIRENPPISF
-1900 LLDHTEECQAPVTQ
+1900 LVDCIEGCQVSVTQ

-1943 LAVSKNAQKCALEAD
+1943 LAVSKNAQKCALEVD
-1958 LIDSWIENMKH
+1958 LIENCIENMKH
-1969 IHAQLNLDSLKPG
+1969 AHAQLNLDALKPV
-1982 KTQRKK
+1982 KAQKKK
-1988 EDNLIKELRCSM
+1988 EDNLIKQLKCSM

-2005 CLFQNE
+2005 CLFQND
-2011 ECKMAALK
+2011 ECKMAALQ

-2029 WPWLLAD
+2029 WPWFLTD

-2052 NYPAGCASLCWAS
+2052 DYPAGCASLCWAS
-2065 GGQSSLLS
+2065 GGQSSLPS

-2083 HYILKLA
+2083 HNILKLA
-2090 SHVSNDNSPVQ
+2090 SQVSNDNSPIQ

-2106 LISNLALSHDCRGI
+2106 LLSNLALSHDCKGV

-2136 KGSNKNSG
+2136 KGSHKNPG

-2162 GQQMVMKIN
+2162 GQQMIMKIN
-2171 GFLDQIIEMC
+2171 GFLDQIVEMC
-2181 KYKHKSSQH
+2181 NCKHKSSQH
-2190 LALLILHNICFSP
+2190 LALLILHNICFST
-2203 ANKPKILGND
+2203 ANKPKILAND
-2213 QAIAVLSSC
+2213 KAIAVLSGC
-2222 LESNS
+2222 LESDS
-2227 PAVQRIGAASLWALL
+2227 CAIQRIGAAALWALL

-2264 YSLVKKSSPQP
+2264 YSLVKKRIPQP
-2275 EENELHAYH
+2275 EENELHAYYLK
-2284 VRCLENIVQLLDC
+2284 CLENIVQLLDS

>member
-1 MGTVVLRSPAGGPRR
+1 
-16 VENSRRASRAAP
+16 
-28 GGGLGAEAG
+28 
-37 GLHFPR
+37 
-43 CSAGACSRAGGGSA
+43 
-57 RRLNAGGRSG
+57 
-67 AMELSALVRKLG
+67 MELSALVRKLG

-93 LFKLDHNLISYADLV
+93 LFKLDHNLISYADLL

-113 FHNLLEW
+113 FRNLLEW

-142 PPAAQKMVGI
+142 PPAAQKMIGI

-177 DRLFFLSS
+177 DGLFFLPS
-185 ELPSSSSVCY
+185 ELSSTSSVCY

-214 TGYFCQSRSHLPQL
+214 AGYFCQSRSHLPQL

-253 DRHILSSN
+253 DRHVLSSN

-353 TSQNSSISYCQE
+353 ASQNSSISYCQE

-409 STQANV
+409 STQANA
-415 NSRISLHSPFDVGH
+415 NSRISLHSPFEVGH
-429 IDLPDIENEDTLEL
+429 FDLPDIENEDTLEL

-471 MTMEVL
+471 VTMEVL

-508 KLLLVLSLLGETIL
+508 KLLLVLGLLGETIL

-539 HRMTF
+539 HRMAF
-544 ISISLFTVRLLQVLL
+544 ISVSLFTVRLLQILL
-559 PVEKASKVTQKSL
+559 PVEKR
-572 LNALFLLSLDMSFS
+572 
-586 LEYPSIHESIAAYLE
+586 
-601 QMSTENYSIYK
+601 
-612 QVSEAAYSIECT
+612 
-624 CNFMVEVHKEGDKNL
+624 DKNL
-639 SELLELADQALSSL
+639 PELLELADQALSSL

-666 HICSNIWKSAEA
+666 HMCSNIWKSAET
-678 NSLLQVEGQKLLL
+678 NSLLQAESQKLLL

-701 KAEAYHCCLEV
+701 KAEAYRCCLEV
-712 VKACLGIHNIA
+712 VKDCLGIHNVA
-723 KPVPSISQGVH
+723 KPMPSICQGVH

-754 NEVNSTAKSILIHLL
+754 NEVNSTAKAILIHLL

-778 TWNKFTEA
+778 TWNKFIEA

-792 VLQGYADTK
+792 VLQGYADTR
-801 DTLGKCILSLSETTS
+801 DTFGKCILSLSETTS

-821 VLPAPPRLQAALRLL
+821 ILPGTPRLQAALRLL

-847 AKHLAFHVLNEE
+847 AKHLAFHLLSEE

-866 CLDSN
+866 CLDGN
-871 VLSSISNLFIMEGAM
+871 VLSSISNLFVIEGAM

-955 CVRVDGKLM
+955 CVHVDGKLM

-972 TLLRKIVSADPEVR
+972 VLLRKIVCADPGVR
-986 LSLAQKPSLL
+986 LSLAQQPSLL
-996 LLLFRVSLILQSDRA
+996 LLLFRVSLIIQSDRA
-1011 VLTETAVLLCLL
+1011 VLTETTVLLCLL
-1023 LFDGIAR
+1023 LFDEVAR
-1030 TETWADGIASNNTEV
+1030 AETWADGISSNNTEV

-1086 KPVTD
+1086 KPVSD
-1091 MLKMAWNLSWY
+1091 MLKTAWNLSWY

-1110 LINYEKETETFLDSL
+1110 LINYEKEAEIFLDSL

-1144 QDCLSLIIQAAS
+1144 QDCLTLIVQAAS

-1184 CGTILKNFVWQKAM
+1184 CGTTLKSFVWQKAM

-1218 LRFFNKLLREQK
+1218 LRFLNKLLREQK
-1230 SNLESDH
+1230 SNLNSDH
-1237 LKWIL
+1237 LKWIV
-1242 KSLLKNPKSLMGL
+1242 KSLLKNQPKSLMGL
-1255 LVRQDSQVQDEMDET
+1255 LVRPESQVQDEMDET
-1270 QAAVRQQLDKELIRL
+1270 QAAVRQRLDKELICL
-1285 FNLLLVYSMSVT
+1285 FNMLLVCSVSLT
-1297 DRESLEL
+1297 DREGLEL

-1362 CKKYLTG
+1362 RKKYLTG

-1414 MDWISLWSL
+1414 TDWISLWSL
-1423 PYDSGEEQVLSH
+1423 PYDNSEEQVQSH

-1460 SALTSIEI
+1460 SALTSLEI

-1516 IPTEDTKDC
+1516 ILTEDMKDC

-1558 HVNQMVKRCYLGCY
+1558 HVNQMVKHCYLGCY

-1590 TTDFDDSLNLWK
+1590 VTDFDDSLNLWK
-1602 APPSQRKSSH
+1602 APPSQSKSSH
-1612 SHSTSQT
+1612 SHSTSET

-1628 GSVAELQ
+1628 GSVTELQ

-1671 SPMSAARSKQCA
+1671 PPMSAALSKQRA
-1683 VVTPALLSAVCS
+1683 VITPALLSAVCS

-1713 QTHLLTTLSSL
+1713 QTHLLTALSSL

-1739 PLGRRCHIE
+1739 PLGHRCHIE
-1748 NVKAQVLLLLQ
+1748 DVKAQVLLLLQ

-1774 DSQLVSQ
+1774 DSDLLSQ
-1781 DELLKPLLENTFRI
+1781 DELLKPLLGNTFRI
-1795 LTIHPKAGL
+1795 LTIRPKDGL
-1804 DTELKSVLYETW
+1804 DTELRSVLHETW
-1816 VDSFSLLATL
+1816 VDSFSLLTTL
-1826 LWKNGQISFP
+1826 LWKSGQISFP

-1846 TAIIDTISDCIHL
+1846 AAIIDTISDCIHL
-1859 SATYPALY
+1859 SITYPALY

-1884 QLQDKQ
+1884 QLEDKQ
-1890 SVCQNPTISF
+1890 SVCQTPTVSF
-1900 LLDHTEECQAPVTQ
+1900 LLDHTEGCQAPVTQ
-1914 LTALIIQVCERKSS
+1914 LTSLIIQVYEQKSS

-1958 LIDSWIENMKH
+1958 LIDSCIEDMKH

-1982 KTQRKK
+1982 KAQRKK
-1988 EDNLIKELRCSM
+1988 EDNLIKALRCSM

-2011 ECKMAALK
+2011 ECKIAALK

-2029 WPWLLAD
+2029 WPWFLAD

-2043 LHLLCVYTA
+2043 LNLLCVYTA
-2052 NYPAGCASLCWAS
+2052 NYPEGCASLCWAS
-2065 GGQSSLLS
+2065 GGQSSLPS

-2106 LISNLALSHDCRGI
+2106 LISNLALSHDCKGI

-2136 KGSNKNSG
+2136 KGNNKNSC

-2181 KYKHKSSQH
+2181 KYKHKNSQH

-2213 QAIAVLSSC
+2213 QAIAVLSAC

-2264 YSLVKKSSPQP
+2264 YSLAKKSSPQP

-2284 VRCLENIVQLLDC
+2284 VKCLENIVQLLDC

>member
-1 MGTVVLRSPAGGPRR
+1 
-16 VENSRRASRAAP
+16 
-28 GGGLGAEAG
+28 
-37 GLHFPR
+37 
-43 CSAGACSRAGGGSA
+43 
-57 RRLNAGGRSG
+57 
-67 AMELSALVRKLG
+67 G

-93 LFKLDHNLISYADLV
+93 LFKLDHNLISYADLI

-113 FHNLLEW
+113 FRNLLEW

-142 PPAAQKMVGI
+142 PSAAQKMIGI

-159 QLRSD
+159 QLRPD
-164 VDPNLQAIIDGIV
+164 VDPNLQALIDGIV
-177 DRLFFLSS
+177 DGLFFLPS
-185 ELPSSSSVCY
+185 ELPSSSLSVCY

-205 PVLPQEELF
+205 RVLPQEELF
-214 TGYFCQSRSHLPQL
+214 TGYFCQGRSHPPQL
-228 EISPKRTV
+228 EIPPKRTA

-253 DRHILSSN
+253 DRHVLSSN

-298 IVQSLLSLLNLAFG
+298 ILLVLMVLPLQSLLSMLNLAFV
-312 GDGRHQLALQ
+312 GDGRHRLALQ

-334 RSRLNFHRDPSFSS
+334 RSRLNFHRDPSFSCT
-348 SEQGT
+348 EQDT
-353 TSQNSSISYCQE
+353 ASQNSSISYCQE
-365 ARGAPRSQNPSPG
+365 PRGPPRSQNPSPG

-409 STQANV
+409 STQANAT
-415 NSRISLHSPFDVGH
+415 SRISLHSPFDVGH
-429 IDLPDIENEDTLEL
+429 IGLPDIENEDTLEL

-448 SLPQFCVSILENA
+448 SLPQFCISILENA
-461 IPLLRTGSRR
+461 VPLLRTGSRR
-471 MTMEVL
+471 VTMEVL
-477 ELLVEDMSLIGDAI
+477 ELLVEDMFLIGDSV

-496 EDDSLFALELKD
+496 EDDSLFALDLKD
-508 KLLLVLSLLGETIL
+508 KLLLVLGLLGETIL
-522 YHKSNISAEQPK
+522 YHKTNISAEQPK

-539 HRMTF
+539 HRMAF
-544 ISISLFTVRLLQVLL
+544 ISISLFTVRLLQILL
-559 PVEKASKVTQKSL
+559 PVEKASKVIQKSL

-612 QVSEAAYSIECT
+612 RVSEAAYSIECA
-624 CNFMVEVHKEGDKNL
+624 CSFMVEVHKKGDKNL
-639 SELLELADQALSSL
+639 SELVELADQALCSL
-653 PFHLHFPLLQECI
+653 PFHQHFPFLQECI
-666 HICSNIWKSAEA
+666 DICSNICKSAEA
-678 NSLLQVEGQKLLL
+678 NSLLQAEGQKMLLC
-691 HLLSHPLLNI
+691 LLSHPLLNI
-701 KAEAYHCCLEV
+701 KAEAYRCCLEV
-712 VKACLGIHNIA
+712 VKDCLGIHNIA
-723 KPVPSISQGVH
+723 KPVSSVCHGVH

-754 NEVNSTAKSILIHLL
+754 NEVNSTAKAILIHLL
-769 QGRLMMEVL
+769 QGRLVMAVL
-778 TWNKFTEA
+778 TWSKFIEA
-786 LCPVIP
+786 LCPVVA

-801 DTLGKCILSLSETTS
+801 DTLGNCILSLSETTS

-821 VLPAPPRLQAALRLL
+821 TLPRTIRLQAALRLL

-847 AKHLAFHVLNEE
+847 PKHLAFHLLNEE
-859 GANLKRP
+859 GANQKRP
-866 CLDSN
+866 RLDGN
-871 VLSSISNLFIMEGAM
+871 VLSSISNLFITERAI
-886 ELKLDDKMNS
+886 ELKLEAKKES
-896 IIKAETVEKLYDI
+896 IIKAEAVEKLHDI

-927 VVILEDTKMHDIV
+927 SVILDDTKMHETV
-940 KKLGVIEKILAYLNE
+940 KKLGVIEKVLAYLNG
-955 CVRVDGKLM
+955 CVHVDGKLM
-964 ESIVVPCL
+964 ESIVLPCL
-972 TLLRKIVSADPEVR
+972 VLLRKLVWADPVIR
-986 LSLAQKPSLL
+986 LSLAQQSSVL
-996 LLLFRVSLILQSDRA
+996 LLLFRVSLILQSDHA
-1011 VLTETAVLLCLL
+1011 VLTETTILLCLL
-1023 LFDGIAR
+1023 LFDEVAR
-1030 TETWADGIASNNTEV
+1030 RETWAYGITSNDTGV

-1068 VVSPNTVVVPLSS
+1068 VVSPNAVVVPLSS

-1086 KPVTD
+1086 KPVSD
-1091 MLKMAWNLSWY
+1091 MLKTAWNLSWY

-1110 LINYEKETETFLDSL
+1110 LIDYETEAEIFLDSL
-1125 KLSSEDI
+1125 KLSPEDI
-1132 LILKITHTNYGL
+1132 LILKISHTNYGL
-1144 QDCLSLIIQAAS
+1144 QDCLNSIIQAAS

-1162 ALTRLSFYVL
+1162 AVTRLSFYVL
-1172 NDRLALKCSSGP
+1172 NDGLALKCSSGC
-1184 CGTILKNFVWQKAM
+1184 CGTTLKSFVWQKAI

-1218 LRFFNKLLREQK
+1218 LRFLNKLLREQK
-1230 SNLESDH
+1230 SSLESDH

-1242 KSLLKNPKSLMGL
+1242 KSLLKNKPKSLLGL
-1255 LVRQDSQVQDEMDET
+1255 LVRPESQVRDEMDET
-1270 QAAVRQQLDKELIRL
+1270 QTAVRQRLDKELIRL
-1285 FNLLLVYSMSVT
+1285 FNMLLVCSMSVT
-1297 DRESLEL
+1297 DREGLEL
-1304 AGLFRTELALKL
+1304 AGCFRTELALTL

-1329 GLPSLERTLQG
+1329 GLPSLERTLRG

-1347 PGWSTYSAAVEPVTI
+1347 PDWSTYSAEVEPATV

-1423 PYDSGEEQVLSH
+1423 PYDNSEEQVLSH

-1460 SALTSIEI
+1460 SALTSLEV

-1516 IPTEDTKDC
+1516 IPTEDMKDC

-1543 IPALKAL
+1543 MPALKAL

-1558 HVNQMVKRCYLGCY
+1558 HVNQMVKHCYLGCY

-1577 SYKEDKLSIEKGG
+1577 SCKGDNLSIEKGG
-1590 TTDFDDSLNLWK
+1590 GTDFDDSLNLWK
-1602 APPSQRKSSH
+1602 APSSQSKSSH
-1612 SHSTSQT
+1612 SHSTSET

-1628 GSVAELQ
+1628 GSVTELQ
-1635 ATVPSSASFI
+1635 ATIPTSSTSFI
-1645 PETVVDRLTAQGQ
+1645 PETVVDRLMAQGQ
-1658 SDTTITESPSQHD
+1658 SDTTITESPTQHA
-1671 SPMSAARSKQCA
+1671 SPMSAALSKKRG
-1683 VVTPALLSAVCS
+1683 VVTPALLSAVCG

-1703 MPKDTGIALQ
+1703 MPKYTGIALQ
-1713 QTHLLTTLSSL
+1713 QAHLLTALSSL
-1724 VSANLVERCILELKA
+1724 VNANLVERCIVELKTA
-1739 PLGRRCHIE
+1739 LGHACHIE
-1748 NVKAQVLLLLQ
+1748 HVKAQVIILLQ

-1774 DSQLVSQ
+1774 DSQLVIQ
-1781 DELLKPLLENTFRI
+1781 NELLKPLLGNTFRI
-1795 LTIHPKAGL
+1795 LTIRLKDGL
-1804 DTELKSVLYETW
+1804 DTELTSVLRETW
-1816 VDSFSLLATL
+1816 VDCFNLLATL
-1826 LWKNGQISFP
+1826 LWKSGQISFP

-1841 LANHC
+1841 LANHS

-1859 SATYPALY
+1859 STTYPALY

-1878 NEEGRK
+1878 NEEGRR
-1884 QLQDKQ
+1884 QLQDKP
-1890 SVCQNPTISF
+1890 SMSQNPTISF
-1900 LLDHTEECQAPVTQ
+1900 LLEHVEGCQASVTQ

-1928 KDVLKEVAT
+1928 KDALKEVAT

-1958 LIDSWIENMKH
+1958 LIDSCIENMKH

-1982 KTQRKK
+1982 KAQRKK
-1988 EDNLIKELRCSM
+1988 EENLLKELRCSM

-2005 CLFQNE
+2005 CLFQNQ
-2011 ECKMAALK
+2011 ECKVAALK
-2019 AHLVPVLHSL
+2019 AHLVPILHSL
-2029 WPWLLAD
+2029 WPWFLTD
-2036 DSSMQIA
+2036 DSSMQIG

-2052 NYPAGCASLCWAS
+2052 NYPAGCASLCWTS
-2065 GGQSSLLS
+2065 GGQSSLQS
-2073 ARSAAGNSLM
+2073 ARGAAGNSLM
-2083 HYILKLA
+2083 HNILRLA
-2090 SHVSNDNSPVQ
+2090 SQVSNDNSPVQ

-2106 LISNLALSHDCRGI
+2106 LISNLALSHDCKGI

-2136 KGSNKNSG
+2136 KGSSKNTG

-2162 GQQMVMKIN
+2162 GQQIVMKIN
-2171 GFLDQIIEMC
+2171 GFLDQIVEMC
-2181 KYKHKSSQH
+2181 KSKHKINQH

-2203 ANKPKILGND
+2203 ANKPKILGNE
-2213 QAIAVLSSC
+2213 QAIAVLSAC
-2222 LESNS
+2222 LESAS
-2227 PAVQRIGAASLWALL
+2227 TAVQRIGAASLWALL

-2264 YSLVKKSSPQP
+2264 YSLVKKTTPQP
-2275 EENELHAYH
+2275 EENELHAYY
-2284 VRCLENIVQLLDC
+2284 VKCLENIVQLLDC

>member
-1 MGTVVLRSPAGGPRR
+1 
-16 VENSRRASRAAP
+16 
-28 GGGLGAEAG
+28 
-37 GLHFPR
+37 
-43 CSAGACSRAGGGSA
+43 
-57 RRLNAGGRSG
+57 
-67 AMELSALVRKLG
+67 MELSSLVRKLG

-113 FHNLLEW
+113 FRNLLEW

-142 PPAAQKMVGI
+142 PPAAQKMIGI

-159 QLRSD
+159 QLRPD
-164 VDPNLQAIIDGIV
+164 VDPNLQVIIDGIV
-177 DRLFFLSS
+177 DGLFFLPS
-185 ELPSSSSVCY
+185 EFPSSSLSVCY

-214 TGYFCQSRSHLPQL
+214 TGYFCQGRSHPPQL
-228 EISPKRTV
+228 EIPPKRTA

-253 DRHILSSN
+253 DRHVLSSN

-298 IVQSLLSLLNLAFG
+298 IVQARIHINLLSLLNLAFV
-312 GDGRHQLALQ
+312 GDGRHRLALQ

-348 SEQGT
+348 TEQGT
-353 TSQNSSISYCQE
+353 GSQNSSVSYCQE
-365 ARGAPRSQNPSPG
+365 PRGPPRSQNPSPG
-378 SSSPRPSVIGR
+378 SSSPRPSVVGR

-409 STQANV
+409 STQANA

-429 IDLPDIENEDTLEL
+429 TDLPDTENEDTLEL

-471 MTMEVL
+471 VTMEVL
-477 ELLVEDMSLIGDAI
+477 ELLVEDMFLIGDAI

-508 KLLLVLSLLGETIL
+508 KLLLVLGLLGETIL
-522 YHKSNISAEQPK
+522 YHKTNISAEQPK

-539 HRMTF
+539 HRMAF
-544 ISISLFTVRLLQVLL
+544 ISISLFTVRLLQILL
-559 PVEKASKVTQKSL
+559 PVEKASKVIQKSL

-624 CNFMVEVHKEGDKNL
+624 CSFMVEVHKKGDKNL
-639 SELLELADQALSSL
+639 SELVELADQALCSL
-653 PFHLHFPLLQECI
+653 PFHQHFPLLRECI
-666 HICSNIWKSAEA
+666 DICSNIWKPAEA
-678 NSLLQVEGQKLLL
+678 NSLLQAEGQKMLLS
-691 HLLSHPLLNI
+691 LLSHPLLNI

-712 VKACLGIHNIA
+712 VKDCLGIHNIA
-723 KPVPSISQGVH
+723 KPGSSVCHGVH

-754 NEVNSTAKSILIHLL
+754 NEVNSTAKAILIHLL
-769 QGRLMMEVL
+769 QGRLIMEVL
-778 TWNKFTEA
+778 TWSKFIEA
-786 LCPVIP
+786 LCPVIA

-801 DTLGKCILSLSETTS
+801 DTLGNCILSLSETTS

-821 VLPAPPRLQAALRLL
+821 TLPRTTRLQAALRLL

-847 AKHLAFHVLNEE
+847 PKHLAFHLLNEE

-866 CLDSN
+866 RLDGN
-871 VLSSISNLFIMEGAM
+871 VLSSISNLFIIERAI
-886 ELKLDDKMNS
+886 ELKLDDKKES
-896 IIKAETVEKLYDI
+896 IIKAETVEKLHDI
-909 LTSDAVDLVLR
+909 LTSNAVDLVLR

-927 VVILEDTKMHDIV
+927 AIILEDTKMHEIV
-940 KKLGVIEKILAYLNE
+940 KKLGVTEKILAYLNE
-955 CVRVDGKLM
+955 CVHVDGKLM
-964 ESIVVPCL
+964 ESIVLPCL
-972 TLLRKIVSADPEVR
+972 MLLRKLVCADPVIR
-986 LSLAQKPSLL
+986 LSLAQQSSVL
-996 LLLFRVSLILQSDRA
+996 LLLFRVSLILQSDHA
-1011 VLTETAVLLCLL
+1011 VLTETTVLLCLL
-1023 LFDGIAR
+1023 LFDEVAR
-1030 TETWADGIASNNTEV
+1030 TETWSDGITSNGTGV

-1068 VVSPNTVVVPLSS
+1068 VVSPNAVVVPLSS

-1086 KPVTD
+1086 KPVSD

-1110 LINYEKETETFLDSL
+1110 LIDYEKEAETFLDSL
-1125 KLSSEDI
+1125 KLSPEDI
-1132 LILKITHTNYGL
+1132 LILKISHTNYGL
-1144 QDCLSLIIQAAS
+1144 QDCLNSIIQAAS

-1162 ALTRLSFYVL
+1162 AVTRLSFYVL
-1172 NDRLALKCSSGP
+1172 NDRLALKCSSGS
-1184 CGTILKNFVWQKAM
+1184 CGTTLKSFVWQKAI

-1218 LRFFNKLLREQK
+1218 LRFLNKLLREQK
-1230 SNLESDH
+1230 SSLESDH

-1242 KSLLKNPKSLMGL
+1242 KSLLKNKPKSLLGL
-1255 LVRQDSQVQDEMDET
+1255 LVRPESQVQDEIDET
-1270 QAAVRQQLDKELIRL
+1270 QTAVRQRLDKELIRL
-1285 FNLLLVYSMSVT
+1285 FNMLLVCSMSVT
-1297 DRESLEL
+1297 DREGLEL
-1304 AGLFRTELALKL
+1304 AGCFRTELALTL

-1329 GLPSLERTLQG
+1329 GLPSLERTLRG

-1347 PGWSTYSAAVEPVTI
+1347 PDWSTYSAEVEPVTI

-1414 MDWISLWSL
+1414 TDWISLWSL
-1423 PYDSGEEQVLSH
+1423 PYENSEEQVLSH

-1460 SALTSIEI
+1460 SALTSLEV

-1516 IPTEDTKDC
+1516 IPTEDMKDC

-1558 HVNQMVKRCYLGCY
+1558 HVNQMVKHCYLGCY

-1577 SYKEDKLSIEKGG
+1577 SYKEDNLNIEKGG
-1590 TTDFDDSLNLWK
+1590 VTDLDDSLNFWK
-1602 APPSQRKSSH
+1602 APSSQSKSSH
-1612 SHSTSQT
+1612 SHSTSET

-1628 GSVAELQ
+1628 GSVTELQ
-1635 ATVPSSASFI
+1635 ATVPTSSASFI
-1645 PETVVDRLTAQGQ
+1645 PETVVDRLMAQGQ
-1658 SDTTITESPSQHD
+1658 SDTTITESPTQHA
-1671 SPMSAARSKQCA
+1671 SPMSAALSKKHG

-1713 QTHLLTTLSSL
+1713 QAHLLTALSSL
-1724 VSANLVERCILELKA
+1724 VNANLIERYIMELKA
-1739 PLGRRCHIE
+1739 PLGHPCHTE
-1748 NVKAQVLLLLQ
+1748 HVKAQVIILLQ
-1759 YLSSVSRLLKSCLLV
+1759 YLSAVSRLLKSCLLV
-1774 DSQLVSQ
+1774 DSQLVIQ
-1781 DELLKPLLENTFRI
+1781 NELLKPFLGNTFRI
-1795 LTIHPKAGL
+1795 LTIRPKDGL
-1804 DTELKSVLYETW
+1804 GTELTSVLRETW
-1816 VDSFSLLATL
+1816 VDCFSLIATL
-1826 LWKNGQISFP
+1826 LWKSGQISFP
-1836 SVTAA
+1836 SVTTA

-1846 TAIIDTISDCIHL
+1846 TAVIDTISDCIHL
-1859 SATYPALY
+1859 STTYPALY

-1878 NEEGRK
+1878 NEEGRR
-1884 QLQDKQ
+1884 QLQDKP
-1890 SVCQNPTISF
+1890 SVCQNPTITF
-1900 LLDHTEECQAPVTQ
+1900 LLEHVEGCQASVIQ

-1958 LIDSWIENMKH
+1958 LIDGCIENMKH

-1988 EDNLIKELRCSM
+1988 EENLLKELRCAM

-2005 CLFQNE
+2005 CLFQNQ
-2011 ECKMAALK
+2011 ECKVAALK

-2029 WPWLLAD
+2029 WPWFLTD
-2036 DSSMQIA
+2036 DSSMQIG

-2052 NYPAGCASLCWAS
+2052 DYPAGCASLCWTS

-2073 ARSAAGNSLM
+2073 ARGAAGNSLM
-2083 HYILKLA
+2083 HNILRLA
-2090 SHVSNDNSPVQ
+2090 SQVSNDNSPVQ

-2106 LISNLALSHDCRGI
+2106 LISNLALSHDCKGI

-2136 KGSNKNSG
+2136 KGSSKNPG

-2171 GFLDQIIEMC
+2171 GFLDQIVEMC

-2203 ANKPKILGND
+2203 ANKPKILSNE
-2213 QAIAVLSSC
+2213 QAIAVLSAC
-2222 LESNS
+2222 LESDS

-2264 YSLVKKSSPQP
+2264 YSLVKKTSPPP
-2275 EENELHAYH
+2275 EENELHAYY
-2284 VRCLENIVQLLDC
+2284 VKCLENIVQLLDC

>member
-1 MGTVVLRSPAGGPRR
+1 
-16 VENSRRASRAAP
+16 
-28 GGGLGAEAG
+28 
-37 GLHFPR
+37 
-43 CSAGACSRAGGGSA
+43 
-57 RRLNAGGRSG
+57 
-67 AMELSALVRKLG
+67 MELSSLVRKLG
-79 HELTEIRERSLKTI
+79 HELAEIRERSLKTI

-108 HEKAL
+108 HEKVL
-113 FHNLLEW
+113 FLNLLEW

-125 VPIKEEVLNF
+125 VPMKEEVLNF
-135 VNSLIKH
+135 VNNLIKH
-142 PPAAQKMVGI
+142 PPAAQKLIGI

-159 QLRSD
+159 QLRPN
-164 VDPNLQAIIDGIV
+164 VNPNLQAIIDEIV
-177 DRLFFLSS
+177 DGLFFLPSG
-185 ELPSSSSVCY
+185 LPSSSLSVRY
-195 QAQSQPSVDQ
+195 QTRPQPSVDQ
-205 PVLPQEELF
+205 TVPPQEELF
-214 TGYFCQSRSHLPQL
+214 TGYFCQGRSHLPQL
-228 EISPKRTV
+228 EMPPKRTV

-253 DRHILSSN
+253 DRHVLSSN

-312 GDGRHQLALQ
+312 GDGRHRLALQ
-322 AVSCLQQLCIFL
+322 AVSCLQQLCISL
-334 RSRLNFHRDPSFSS
+334 RIRLNFHRDPSFSS
-348 SEQGT
+348 TEQGT
-353 TSQNSSISYCQE
+353 ASQNSSMSYCQE
-365 ARGAPRSQNPSPG
+365 ARGPPCSQNPSPG

-403 VSSSGN
+403 ASSSGN
-409 STQANV
+409 STQANA
-415 NSRISLHSPFDVGH
+415 NSRIPLHSPLDVGH
-429 IDLPDIENEDTLEL
+429 IDIPDIENEDTLEL

-461 IPLLRTGSRR
+461 VPLLRTGSRR
-471 MTMEVL
+471 VTMEVL
-477 ELLVEDMSLIGDAI
+477 EMLVEDMFLIGDAI

-508 KLLLVLSLLGETIL
+508 KLLLVLGLLGETIL
-522 YHKSNISAEQPK
+522 YHKTNTSTEQPEM
-534 VMLVH
+534 MLMH
-539 HRMTF
+539 HRMAF
-544 ISISLFTVRLLQVLL
+544 ISISLFTVRLLQILL
-559 PVEKASKVTQKSL
+559 PVEKASKVVQKSL
-572 LNALFLLSLDMSFS
+572 LSALFLLSLDLPFS
-586 LEYPSIHESIAAYLE
+586 LEHPSIHESIAAYLE

-612 QVSEAAYSIECT
+612 QASEAAYSIECT
-624 CNFMVEVHKEGDKNL
+624 CSFMIEVHKKGDKSL
-639 SELLELADQALSSL
+639 SELVELADQALSSL
-653 PFHLHFPLLQECI
+653 PYHQHFPLLQECVR
-666 HICSNIWKSAEA
+666 ICSNIWKSADA
-678 NSLLQVEGQKLLL
+678 DSFLQAEGQKLLL
-691 HLLSHPLLNI
+691 RLLSHPLLNI
-701 KAEAYHCCLEV
+701 KTEAYRCCLEV
-712 VKACLGIHNIA
+712 VKDCLGIHNVA
-723 KPVPSISQGVH
+723 KPVSSICHGVH

-742 YEICTF
+742 YEICAF

-754 NEVNSTAKSILIHLL
+754 NEVNSTAKTILMHLL
-769 QGRLMMEVL
+769 QGRLVMAVL
-778 TWNKFTEA
+778 TWNKFIEA
-786 LCPVIP
+786 LYPVIP

-801 DTLGKCILSLSETTS
+801 DALGNCILNLSETTS
-816 DKGEG
+816 DTGEG
-821 VLPAPPRLQAALRLL
+821 ILPRTTRVRAALRLL
-836 FSKKQLVRSVA
+836 FSKKQLVRSIA
-847 AKHLAFHVLNEE
+847 LKHLTFHLLNEE

-866 CLDSN
+866 HLHGS
-871 VLSSISNLFIMEGAM
+871 VLSSISNLFIIERAI
-886 ELKLDDKMNS
+886 ELKLDDKKES
-896 IIKAETVEKLYDI
+896 IFKAETVEKLYDI

-927 VVILEDTKMHDIV
+927 AIILEDIKMHGTV
-940 KKLGVIEKILAYLNE
+940 KKLGVIEKILTYLNE
-955 CVRVDGKLM
+955 CIHVDGKLM
-964 ESIVVPCL
+964 ESIVLPCL
-972 TLLRKIVSADPEVR
+972 TLLRKLVYADPVVR
-986 LSLAQKPSLL
+986 LSLAQQSSSL
-996 LLLFRVSLILQSDRA
+996 LLLFRVSLIFQNDRA
-1011 VLTETAVLLCLL
+1011 VVTETTVLLCLL
-1023 LFDGIAR
+1023 LFDEVAR
-1030 TETWADGIASNNTEV
+1030 TEMWADGITINDTGL
-1045 PAFSLPVAVV
+1045 PAFSLPVAVA
-1055 RRYHLPVRITAHH
+1055 RRYHLPVKITAHH

-1081 ECLAM
+1081 EYLTM
-1086 KPVTD
+1086 KPVSD
-1091 MLKMAWNLSWY
+1091 MLKIAWNLSWY

-1110 LINYEKETETFLDSL
+1110 LINYKKEAETFLDSL

-1144 QDCLSLIIQAAS
+1144 QDCLNSIIQAVS
-1156 HRDVRT
+1156 HRDVRA

-1172 NDRLALKCSSGP
+1172 NDRLALKCNSGS
-1184 CGTILKNFVWQKAM
+1184 CGTTLKRFVWQKAI

-1218 LRFFNKLLREQK
+1218 LRFLNKLLREQR
-1230 SNLESDH
+1230 SSLESDH

-1242 KSLLKNPKSLMGL
+1242 KLLLQNKPKSLLDL
-1255 LVRQDSQVQDEMDET
+1255 LVRSESQVRDEIDEIQT
-1270 QAAVRQQLDKELIRL
+1270 TVRQRLDKELIRL
-1285 FNLLLVYSMSVT
+1285 FNTLLFCSVLVA
-1297 DRESLEL
+1297 DREGLEL
-1304 AGLFRTELALKL
+1304 AGSFRTELALKL

-1329 GLPSLERTLQG
+1329 GLPSLERTLRG

-1347 PGWSTYSAAVEPVTI
+1347 PDWSTYSAAVEPVTI

-1397 VLCLLHLSHEM
+1397 VLCLLHLCHEM

-1414 MDWISLWSL
+1414 TDWISLWSL
-1423 PYDSGEEQVLSH
+1423 PYDNSEEQVASQ

-1440 LVPLWVDRDPEV
+1440 LIPLWVDRDPEV

-1460 SALTSIEI
+1460 SALTSLEI

-1516 IPTEDTKDC
+1516 IPSEDVKDC

-1543 IPALKAL
+1543 KPALKAL

-1558 HVNQMVKRCYLGCY
+1558 HVNQMVKHCYLGCY

-1577 SYKEDKLSIEKGG
+1577 SSKEDNLIIEKGG
-1590 TTDFDDSLNLWK
+1590 ITDFDDSLNLWK
-1602 APPSQRKSSH
+1602 APSSQSRTSH
-1612 SHSTSQT
+1612 SQSTSET
-1619 MILSASPSL
+1619 MIRSVSPSL
-1628 GSVAELQ
+1628 GSASELQ
-1635 ATVPSSASFI
+1635 AIVPTNSTSFI
-1645 PETVVDRLTAQGQ
+1645 PETVVDRLIAQGQ
-1658 SDTTITESPSQHD
+1658 SDTTTTESPSQHD
-1671 SPMSAARSKQCA
+1671 SPMSAALSKQRA

-1703 MPKDTGIALQ
+1703 TPKDTGIALQ
-1713 QTHLLTTLSSL
+1713 QAHLLTALSSL
-1724 VSANLVERCILELKA
+1724 VSANLVERYILELKA
-1739 PLGRRCHIE
+1739 PLGHPCHIE
-1748 NVKAQVLLLLQ
+1748 HVKVQVLLLLQ

-1774 DSQLVSQ
+1774 DSQLVIQ
-1781 DELLKPLLENTFRI
+1781 DELLKPLLGNTFSI
-1795 LTIHPKAGL
+1795 LAIRSKDGL
-1804 DTELKSVLYETW
+1804 DT
-1816 VDSFSLLATL
+1816 
-1826 LWKNGQISFP
+1826 I
-1836 SVTAA
+1836 
-1841 LANHC
+1841 C
-1846 TAIIDTISDCIHL
+1846 DCIHL
-1859 SATYPALY
+1859 SDTYPALY
-1867 VASLQFLSVLL
+1867 TASLQFFSVLL
-1878 NEEGRK
+1878 NEEGRR

-1890 SVCQNPTISF
+1890 SIRENPPISF
-1900 LLDHTEECQAPVTQ
+1900 LVDCIEGCQVSVTQ

-1943 LAVSKNAQKCALEAD
+1943 LAVSKNAQKCALEVD
-1958 LIDSWIENMKH
+1958 LIENCIENMKH
-1969 IHAQLNLDSLKPG
+1969 AHAQLNLDALKPV
-1982 KTQRKK
+1982 KAQKKK
-1988 EDNLIKELRCSM
+1988 EDNLIKQLKCSM

-2005 CLFQNE
+2005 CLFQND
-2011 ECKMAALK
+2011 ECKMAALQ

-2029 WPWLLAD
+2029 WPWFLTD

-2052 NYPAGCASLCWAS
+2052 DYPAGCASLCWAS
-2065 GGQSSLLS
+2065 GGQSSLPS

-2083 HYILKLA
+2083 HNILKLA
-2090 SHVSNDNSPVQ
+2090 SQVSNDNSPIQ

-2106 LISNLALSHDCRGI
+2106 LLSNLALSHDCKGV

-2136 KGSNKNSG
+2136 KGSHKNPG

-2162 GQQMVMKIN
+2162 GQQMIMKIN
-2171 GFLDQIIEMC
+2171 GFLDQIVEMC
-2181 KYKHKSSQH
+2181 NCKHKSSQH
-2190 LALLILHNICFSP
+2190 LALLILHNICFST
-2203 ANKPKILGND
+2203 ANKPKILAND
-2213 QAIAVLSSC
+2213 KAIAVLSGC
-2222 LESNS
+2222 LESDS
-2227 PAVQRIGAASLWALL
+2227 CAIQRIGAAALWALL

-2264 YSLVKKSSPQP
+2264 YSLVKKRIPQP
-2275 EENELHAYH
+2275 EENELHAYYLK
-2284 VRCLENIVQLLDC
+2284 CLENIVQLLDS

>member
-1 MGTVVLRSPAGGPRR
+1 
-16 VENSRRASRAAP
+16 
-28 GGGLGAEAG
+28 
-37 GLHFPR
+37 
-43 CSAGACSRAGGGSA
+43 
-57 RRLNAGGRSG
+57 
-67 AMELSALVRKLG
+67 G
-79 HELTEIRERSLKTI
+79 HELAEIRERSLKTI
-93 LFKLDHNLISYADLV
+93 LFKLDHNLTSYADLV
-108 HEKAL
+108 HEKVL
-113 FHNLLEW
+113 FLNLLEW

-125 VPIKEEVLNF
+125 VPMKEEVLNF
-135 VNSLIKH
+135 VNNLIKH

-159 QLRSD
+159 QLRPN

-177 DRLFFLSS
+177 DGLFFLPSG
-185 ELPSSSSVCY
+185 LPSSSLSVCY
-195 QAQSQPSVDQ
+195 QTPSQPSVDQ

-214 TGYFCQSRSHLPQL
+214 TGYFCQGKSHLPQS
-228 EISPKRTV
+228 EIPPKRTV

-243 TFPWL
+243 IFPWL

-253 DRHILSSN
+253 DRHVLSSN

-298 IVQSLLSLLNLAFG
+298 ILPVLMVLYLQSLLSLLNLAFG
-312 GDGRHQLALQ
+312 GDGRHRLALQ

-348 SEQGT
+348 AEQGT
-353 TSQNSSISYCQE
+353 ASQNSSISYCLE
-365 ARGAPRSQNPSPG
+365 ARGPPRSQNPSPG

-403 VSSSGN
+403 ASSSGN
-409 STQANV
+409 STQANA
-415 NSRISLHSPFDVGH
+415 NSRISLHSPLDVGY

-471 MTMEVL
+471 VTMEVL
-477 ELLVEDMSLIGDAI
+477 ELLVEVMFLIGDAM

-508 KLLLVLSLLGETIL
+508 KLLLVLGLLGETIL
-522 YHKSNISAEQPK
+522 YHKTNISAEQPE

-539 HRMTF
+539 HRMAF
-544 ISISLFTVRLLQVLL
+544 ISISLFTVRLLQILL
-559 PVEKASKVTQKSL
+559 PVEKASKVLQKSL
-572 LNALFLLSLDMSFS
+572 LNALFLLSMDMSFS
-586 LEYPSIHESIAAYLE
+586 LEYPRIHESVAAYLE

-612 QVSEAAYSIECT
+612 QASEAAYSIECT
-624 CNFMVEVHKEGDKNL
+624 CSFMTEVHKKGDKNL
-639 SELLELADQALSSL
+639 SELVELADQALSSL
-653 PFHLHFPLLQECI
+653 PYHQHFPLLQECI
-666 HICSNIWKSAEA
+666 HICSDIWKSAEA
-678 NSLLQVEGQKLLL
+678 GSLLQAEGQKVLLR
-691 HLLSHPLLNI
+691 LLSHPLLNI
-701 KAEAYHCCLEV
+701 KTEAYHCCLEV
-712 VKACLGIHNIA
+712 VKDCLGIHNIA
-723 KPVPSISQGVH
+723 KPVSSVSHGVN

-754 NEVNSTAKSILIHLL
+754 NEVNSTAEAILMHLL
-769 QGRLMMEVL
+769 QGQLVMTVL
-778 TWNKFTEA
+778 TWNKFIEA
-786 LCPVIP
+786 LCPIIP

-801 DTLGKCILSLSETTS
+801 DTLGNCILTLSETTS
-816 DKGEG
+816 DKGDG
-821 VLPAPPRLQAALRLL
+821 ILPRTTRLRAALRLL
-836 FSKKQLVRSVA
+836 FSKKQLVRSIA
-847 AKHLAFHVLNEE
+847 LKHLTFHLLNEE

-866 CLDSN
+866 HLHGS
-871 VLSSISNLFIMEGAM
+871 VLSSISNLFIIERAL
-886 ELKLDDKMNS
+886 ELKLDDKAES
-896 IIKAETVEKLYDI
+896 IFKAETVEKLYDI

-927 VVILEDTKMHDIV
+927 AIILEDTKMHGIV

-955 CVRVDGKLM
+955 CIHVDGKLM
-964 ESIVVPCL
+964 ESIALPCL
-972 TLLRKIVSADPEVR
+972 TLLRKLVYADPVVR
-986 LSLAQKPSLL
+986 LSLAQQSSLL
-996 LLLFRVSLILQSDRA
+996 LLLFRVSLIFQNDRA
-1011 VLTETAVLLCLL
+1011 VLTETTVLLCLL
-1023 LFDGIAR
+1023 LFDEVAR
-1030 TETWADGIASNNTEV
+1030 TETWYEKKADGITSNVTSL

-1081 ECLAM
+1081 ECLTM
-1086 KPVTD
+1086 KPVSD

-1110 LINYEKETETFLDSL
+1110 PINYEKETETFLDSL

-1144 QDCLSLIIQAAS
+1144 QDCLNSIIQAVS
-1156 HRDVRT
+1156 HRDVRA

-1172 NDRLALKCSSGP
+1172 NDRLALKCSSGS
-1184 CGTILKNFVWQKAM
+1184 CGTTLKSFVWQKAI
-1198 NRFLQVLPAS
+1198 NRRFPLNIRKHFFTVKVSKHWHRLP
-1208 VEDEKLLVDV
+1208 
-1218 LRFFNKLLREQK
+1218 REVMV
-1230 SNLESDH
+1230 SPSLE
-1237 LKWIL
+1237 IL
-1242 KSLLKNPKSLMGL
+1242 KSCLDIKPKSLLGL
-1255 LVRQDSQVQDEMDET
+1255 LVRPESQVRDEIDEIQT
-1270 QAAVRQQLDKELIRL
+1270 AVRQQLDKELICL
-1285 FNLLLVYSMSVT
+1285 FNTLLFCSVSLT
-1297 DRESLEL
+1297 DREGLEL
-1304 AGLFRTELALKL
+1304 AGSFRTELALKL

-1329 GLPSLERTLQG
+1329 GLPSLERTLRG

-1347 PGWSTYSAAVEPVTI
+1347 PDWSTYSAAVEPVTI

-1408 MAQAKD
+1408 MCQAKD
-1414 MDWISLWSL
+1414 TDWISLWSL
-1423 PYDSGEEQVLSH
+1423 PYGNSEEQVLSQ

-1460 SALTSIEI
+1460 SALTSLEI

-1516 IPTEDTKDC
+1516 IPTEDVKDC

-1543 IPALKAL
+1543 KPALKAL
-1550 LYHCQFYE
+1550 LYHCQFFE
-1558 HVNQMVKRCYLGCY
+1558 HVNQMVKHCYLGCY

-1577 SYKEDKLSIEKGG
+1577 SSKEDNFITEKGG
-1590 TTDFDDSLNLWK
+1590 ITDFDDSFNLWK
-1602 APPSQRKSSH
+1602 APSSQSQSSH
-1612 SHSTSQT
+1612 SQSTSET
-1619 MILSASPSL
+1619 MIRSASPSL
-1628 GSVAELQ
+1628 GSVTELQ
-1635 ATVPSSASFI
+1635 AIVPTSSSRFI
-1645 PETVVDRLTAQGQ
+1645 PETVVDRLMAQGH
-1658 SDTTITESPSQHD
+1658 SDTTTTESPSQHD
-1671 SPMSAARSKQCA
+1671 SPMSATLSKQRA

-1703 MPKDTGIALQ
+1703 TPKDTGIALQ
-1713 QTHLLTTLSSL
+1713 QVHLLTALSSL
-1724 VSANLVERCILELKA
+1724 VSANLVERCIFELKA
-1739 PLGRRCHIE
+1739 PLGHPCHIE
-1748 NVKAQVLLLLQ
+1748 HVKAQVLLLLQ

-1774 DSQLVSQ
+1774 DSQLVIQ
-1781 DELLKPLLENTFRI
+1781 DELLKPVLGNIFTI
-1795 LTIHPKAGL
+1795 LAIRSKDGL
-1804 DTELKSVLYETW
+1804 DTELTSVLHETW
-1816 VDSFSLLATL
+1816 VDFFNLLATL
-1826 LWKNGQISFP
+1826 LWKSGQLSFP

-1846 TAIIDTISDCIHL
+1846 TAIIDTICDCIHL
-1859 SATYPALY
+1859 STTYPALY
-1867 VASLQFLSVLL
+1867 TASLQFLSVLL
-1878 NEEGRK
+1878 NEEGRR

-1890 SVCQNPTISF
+1890 SICQNPTISF
-1900 LLDHTEECQAPVTQ
+1900 LLDHVEGCQASVTQ

-1943 LAVSKNAQKCALEAD
+1943 LAVSKNAQKCALEVD
-1958 LIDSWIENMKH
+1958 LIDSCIENMKH

-1982 KTQRKK
+1982 KAQKKK
-1988 EDNLIKELRCSM
+1988 EDNLIKQLRCSM

-2029 WPWLLAD
+2029 WPWFLID

-2065 GGQSSLLS
+2065 SGQSSLPS

-2083 HYILKLA
+2083 HNILKLA
-2090 SHVSNDNSPVQ
+2090 SQVSNDNSPIQ

-2106 LISNLALSHDCRGI
+2106 LLSNLALSHDCKGI

-2136 KGSNKNSG
+2136 KGSHKNPG

-2162 GQQMVMKIN
+2162 GQQMIMKIN
-2171 GFLDQIIEMC
+2171 GFLDQIVEMC

-2203 ANKPKILGND
+2203 ANKPKILAND
-2213 QAIAVLSSC
+2213 KAVAVLSAC
-2222 LESNS
+2222 LESDS
-2227 PAVQRIGAASLWALL
+2227 CAVQRIGAASLWALL

-2264 YSLVKKSSPQP
+2264 YSSV
-2275 EENELHAYH
+2275 
-2284 VRCLENIVQLLDC
+2284 

>member
-1 MGTVVLRSPAGGPRR
+1 MGFLIPFFWA
-16 VENSRRASRAAP
+16 
-28 GGGLGAEAG
+28 
-37 GLHFPR
+37 
-43 CSAGACSRAGGGSA
+43 
-57 RRLNAGGRSG
+57 
-67 AMELSALVRKLG
+67 G

-93 LFKLDHNLISYADLV
+93 LFKLDHGLITYDDLV

-113 FHNLLEW
+113 FRSLLEW

-142 PPAAQKMVGI
+142 PAAAQKMIGI

-159 QLRSD
+159 QLRTD

-177 DRLFFLSS
+177 DGLFFLPS
-185 ELPSSSSVCY
+185 ELPSSSLSVCY

-228 EISPKRTV
+228 EIPPKRTV

-253 DRHILSSN
+253 DRHVLSSN

-298 IVQSLLSLLNLAFG
+298 IVLMVLSLQSLLSLLNLAFG
-312 GDGRHQLALQ
+312 GDGRHRLALQ

-334 RSRLNFHRDPSFSS
+334 GSRLNFHRDPSFSS
-348 SEQGT
+348 SVQGT
-353 TSQNSSISYCQE
+353 ASQNSSLSYCQE
-365 ARGAPRSQNPSPG
+365 ARGAAHSPNPSRG

-409 STQANV
+409 STQANA

-471 MTMEVL
+471 VTMEVL
-477 ELLVEDMSLIGDAI
+477 ELLVEDMFLIGDAI
-491 SENVW
+491 SEYVW

-508 KLLLVLSLLGETIL
+508 KLLLVLGLLGETIL
-522 YHKSNISAEQPK
+522 YHKTNISAEQPK
-534 VMLVH
+534 VMLEH
-539 HRMTF
+539 HRMAF
-544 ISISLFTVRLLQVLL
+544 ISISLFTVRLLQILL

-624 CNFMVEVHKEGDKNL
+624 CSFMVEVHKKGDKNL
-639 SELLELADQALSSL
+639 SELVELAEQALSSL
-653 PFHLHFPLLQECI
+653 PFHQHFPLLQECI
-666 HICSNIWKSAEA
+666 HICSNIWKSVEA
-678 NSLLQVEGQKLLL
+678 NSLLQAEGQKLLL
-691 HLLSHPLLNI
+691 RLLSHPFLNI

-712 VKACLGIHNIA
+712 VKDCLGIHNIA
-723 KPVPSISQGVH
+723 KPVSSICQGVH
-734 FLLHPKVL
+734 FLLHPRVL

-754 NEVNSTAKSILIHLL
+754 KEVNSTAKAILIHLL
-769 QGRLMMEVL
+769 QGQLTMAIL
-778 TWNKFTEA
+778 TWNKFIEA

-821 VLPAPPRLQAALRLL
+821 ILPGTIRLKAALRLL

-847 AKHLAFHVLNEE
+847 CKHVAFHLLNEE
-859 GANLKRP
+859 GAALKRP
-866 CLDSN
+866 HLDGN
-871 VLSSISNLFIMEGAM
+871 VLSSISNLFIIEGAI
-886 ELKLDDKMNS
+886 ELKLDDKMES
-896 IIKAETVEKLYDI
+896 IIKVETIEKLYDI

-927 VVILEDTKMHDIV
+927 VVILEDTKMHEIV
-940 KKLGVIEKILAYLNE
+940 KKLGVVERILAYLTE
-955 CVRVDGKLM
+955 CVHVDGKLM
-964 ESIVVPCL
+964 ESMVLPCL
-972 TLLRKIVSADPEVR
+972 TLLRKIVCTDPVVR
-986 LSLAQKPSLL
+986 LSLAQQPSLL
-996 LLLFRVSLILQSDRA
+996 LLLFRVSLILQGDRA

-1023 LFDGIAR
+1023 LFDEVAR
-1030 TETWADGIASNNTEV
+1030 TETWADGITSNNPDI

-1055 RRYHLPVRITAHH
+1055 RRYHLPVRISAHH
-1068 VVSPNTVVVPLSS
+1068 VVSPNTVLVPLSS
-1081 ECLAM
+1081 ECLTM
-1086 KPVTD
+1086 KPVSD

-1110 LINYEKETETFLDSL
+1110 MINYEKEAEIFLDSL

-1144 QDCLSLIIQAAS
+1144 QDCLSSIIQAES

-1184 CGTILKNFVWQKAM
+1184 CGTTLKSFVWQKAI

-1218 LRFFNKLLREQK
+1218 LRFLNKLLREQK

-1242 KSLLKNPKSLMGL
+1242 KSLLKNQPKSLLGL
-1255 LVRQDSQVQDEMDET
+1255 LVRAESPVQDEIDEA
-1270 QAAVRQQLDKELIRL
+1270 QAAVRQHLDKELIHL
-1285 FNLLLVYSMSVT
+1285 FNMLLVCSMSVT
-1297 DRESLEL
+1297 DREGLEL
-1304 AGLFRTELALKL
+1304 AGSFRTELALKL

-1347 PGWSTYSAAVEPVTI
+1347 PDWSTYSAAVEPVTI
-1362 CKKYLTG
+1362 CKKYLRG

-1408 MAQAKD
+1408 MTQAKD

-1423 PYDSGEEQVLSH
+1423 PYDSSEEQVLSH

-1460 SALTSIEI
+1460 SALTSLET

-1516 IPTEDTKDC
+1516 IPTEDMKDC

-1558 HVNQMVKRCYLGCY
+1558 HVNQMVKHCYLGCY

-1577 SYKEDKLSIEKGG
+1577 SYKEEHVSIEKGG
-1590 TTDFDDSLNLWK
+1590 VSDFDDSLNLWK
-1602 APPSQRKSSH
+1602 APPSQSKSSH
-1612 SHSTSQT
+1612 SHSTSET

-1628 GSVAELQ
+1628 GSVTDLQ
-1635 ATVPSSASFI
+1635 ATVPSSTNFI
-1645 PETVVDRLTAQGQ
+1645 AETVVDRLTAQGN
-1658 SDTTITESPSQHD
+1658 DTTITDSPGQHD
-1671 SPMSAARSKQCA
+1671 SPMSAALSKQRA

-1695 LLHNLLVV
+1695 LLHNLLVL
-1703 MPKDTGIALQ
+1703 MPKDTGTAIQ
-1713 QTHLLTTLSSL
+1713 QTHLLTALSSL
-1724 VSANLVERCILELKA
+1724 VSANLVERCVLELKA
-1739 PLGRRCHIE
+1739 PLGHRCHIE
-1748 NVKAQVLLLLQ
+1748 HVKAQVLLLLQ

-1774 DSQLVSQ
+1774 DSHLVSQ
-1781 DELLKPLLENTFRI
+1781 DELLKPLLGNTFRI
-1795 LTIHPKAGL
+1795 LTIRPKDGL
-1804 DTELKSVLYETW
+1804 DTELTSVLHETW
-1816 VDSFSLLATL
+1816 VDFFSLLATL
-1826 LWKNGQISFP
+1826 LWKSGQISFP
-1836 SVTAA
+1836 FVTAA
-1841 LANHC
+1841 LANNC
-1846 TAIIDTISDCIHL
+1846 TAIIDTISDCINL
-1859 SATYPALY
+1859 STTYPALY

-1884 QLQDKQ
+1884 QLQDKL

-1900 LLDHTEECQAPVTQ
+1900 LLDHTEGCQAAVNK

-1943 LAVSKNAQKCALEAD
+1943 LAVSKNAQKCALEVD
-1958 LIDSWIENMKH
+1958 LIDSCIENMKH
-1969 IHAQLNLDSLKPG
+1969 IHAQLNLDSLKHG
-1982 KTQRKK
+1982 KAQRKK
-1988 EDNLIKELRCSM
+1988 EENLIKELRCSM

-2019 AHLVPVLHSL
+2019 AHLVPILHSL
-2029 WPWLLAD
+2029 WPWFLTD

-2043 LHLLCVYTA
+2043 LHLLCVYSA
-2052 NYPAGCASLCWAS
+2052 NYPAGCTSLCWAS
-2065 GGQSSLLS
+2065 GGQSSLPS

-2090 SHVSNDNSPVQ
+2090 SQVSNDNSPVQ

-2106 LISNLALSHDCRGI
+2106 LISNLALSHDCKGI

-2128 NFLSLSLP
+2128 NFLSVSLP
-2136 KGSNKNSG
+2136 KGSNKNTG
-2144 NVSTLWLKLLLN
+2144 NVPTLWLKLLLN

-2190 LALLILHNICFSP
+2190 LALLILHNICFNP

-2213 QAIAVLSSC
+2213 QAIAVLSAC

-2227 PAVQRIGAASLWALL
+2227 PAVQRIGASSLWALL
-2242 HNYQKAKVTLKN
+2242 HNCQKAKVTLKN

-2264 YSLVKKSSPQP
+2264 YSLMK
-2275 EENELHAYH
+2275 
-2284 VRCLENIVQLLDC
+2284 

>member
-1 MGTVVLRSPAGGPRR
+1 
-16 VENSRRASRAAP
+16 
-28 GGGLGAEAG
+28 
-37 GLHFPR
+37 
-43 CSAGACSRAGGGSA
+43 
-57 RRLNAGGRSG
+57 
-67 AMELSALVRKLG
+67 G
-79 HELTEIRERSLKTI
+79 HELAEIRERSLKTI
-93 LFKLDHNLISYADLV
+93 LFKLDHNLISYSDLV
-108 HEKAL
+108 QEKML
-113 FHNLLEW
+113 FRNLLEW

-125 VPIKEEVLNF
+125 VPIKEEILNF
-135 VNSLIKH
+135 VNGLIKH
-142 PPAAQKMVGI
+142 PPAAQKMIEI

-159 QLRSD
+159 QLRPD
-164 VDPNLQAIIDGIV
+164 VGPNLQAIIDGIV
-177 DRLFFLSS
+177 DGLFFLPS
-185 ELPSSSSVCY
+185 ELPSSTLSVHY
-195 QAQSQPSVDQ
+195 QTQSQPSLVQ
-205 PVLPQEELF
+205 PVLPQDGLV
-214 TGYFCQSRSHLPQL
+214 TGYFCEGRSHLPQL
-228 EISPKRTV
+228 EIPPKRTV

-253 DRHILSSN
+253 DRHVLSSN

-272 IWSTCELLQ
+272 IWNTCELLQ

-298 IVQSLLSLLNLAFG
+298 IVQARIYLNLLSLLNLAFG

-322 AVSCLQQLCIFL
+322 AVSCLHQLCVFM

-348 SEQGT
+348 TEQGT
-353 TSQNSSISYCQE
+353 ASQNSSMSYCQE
-365 ARGAPRSQNPSPG
+365 TRGPPRSQNPSPG

-403 VSSSGN
+403 ASSSGN
-409 STQANV
+409 STQANA
-415 NSRISLHSPFDVGH
+415 NSRISLHSPLDVGR
-429 IDLPDIENEDTLEL
+429 IDLPDTENEDTLEL
-443 QMKQL
+443 QMKQI
-448 SLPQFCVSILENA
+448 SLPQFCVAILENA

-471 MTMEVL
+471 VTMEVL
-477 ELLVEDMSLIGDAI
+477 ELLVEDMFLIGDAI

-496 EDDSLFALELKD
+496 EDDSLFALELKE
-508 KLLLVLSLLGETIL
+508 KLLLILGLLGETIL
-522 YHKSNISAEQPK
+522 YHKTNISAEQPE

-539 HRMTF
+539 HRMAF
-544 ISISLFTVRLLQVLL
+544 ISISLFTVRLLQKLL
-559 PVEKASKVTQKSL
+559 PVEKASKVLHNSL
-572 LNALFLLSLDMSFS
+572 LSALFLLSLDVSFS
-586 LEYPSIHESIAAYLE
+586 EEYPSIHESVAAYLE
-601 QMSTENYSIYK
+601 QMSTENYTIYK
-612 QVSEAAYSIECT
+612 QASEAAYSIECT
-624 CNFMVEVHKEGDKNL
+624 CSFMAEVHKKEDKNL
-639 SELLELADQALSSL
+639 SELVELADQALSSL
-653 PFHLHFPLLQECI
+653 PYHQHFPLLQECI
-666 HICSNIWKSAEA
+666 HLCSNICKSAEA
-678 NSLLQVEGQKLLL
+678 NSLLQTEGQKVLL

-701 KAEAYHCCLEV
+701 KAKAYQCCLEV
-712 VKACLGIHNIA
+712 VQDCLGIGNIA
-723 KPVPSISQGVH
+723 KPVSSVCHGIH
-734 FLLHPKVL
+734 FLLHPRIL

-748 GLQEDK
+748 GLQEEK
-754 NEVNSTAKSILIHLL
+754 NEVSSTAKAILMHLL
-769 QGRLMMEVL
+769 QGRLIMTSL
-778 TWNKFTEA
+778 TWNKFIEA

-801 DTLGKCILSLSETTS
+801 DVLGNCILTLSETTS

-821 VLPAPPRLQAALRLL
+821 ILPGTARLRAALRLL
-836 FSKKQLVRSVA
+836 FSKKQLIRSIA
-847 AKHLAFHVLNEE
+847 LKHLTFHLLNEE

-866 CLDSN
+866 ALHGG
-871 VLSSISNLFIMEGAM
+871 VLSSIANLFIIEKAI
-886 ELKLDDKMNS
+886 ELKLDDKTES
-896 IIKAETVEKLYDI
+896 IFKVKTVEKLYDI

-927 VVILEDTKMHDIV
+927 AIILEDTKIHGIV
-940 KKLGVIEKILAYLNE
+940 KKLGVIEKILVYLNE

-964 ESIVVPCL
+964 ESIALPCL
-972 TLLRKIVSADPEVR
+972 TLLRKLLCADPVVR
-986 LSLAQKPSLL
+986 LSLAQQSPLL
-996 LLLFRVSLILQSDRA
+996 LLLFRVSLIFQNDRP
-1011 VLTETAVLLCLL
+1011 VLTETTVLLCLL
-1023 LFDGIAR
+1023 LFDEVAR
-1030 TETWADGIASNNTEV
+1030 TETWADGITINDTGL
-1045 PAFSLPVAVV
+1045 PAFSLPIAVV
-1055 RRYHLPVRITAHH
+1055 RRYHLPVKITAHH

-1086 KPVTD
+1086 KPVSD

-1110 LINYEKETETFLDSL
+1110 LTNYEEEAETFLDSL

-1144 QDCLSLIIQAAS
+1144 QDCLNSIIQAVS
-1156 HRDVRT
+1156 HRDVRV

-1172 NDRLALKCSSGP
+1172 NDKLALKCGSGS
-1184 CGTILKNFVWQKAM
+1184 CGTTLKNFVWQKAI

-1208 VEDEKLLVDV
+1208 AEDEKLLVDV
-1218 LRFFNKLLREQK
+1218 LRFLNKLLREQR
-1230 SNLESDH
+1230 SSLESDN

-1242 KSLLKNPKSLMGL
+1242 KSLLKNKPKSLLGL
-1255 LVRQDSQVQDEMDET
+1255 LVRSESQARDEVDEIQT
-1270 QAAVRQQLDKELIRL
+1270 AVRQQLDKELIRL
-1285 FNLLLVYSMSVT
+1285 FNTLLFCSMSVT
-1297 DRESLEL
+1297 DREGSEL
-1304 AGLFRTELALKL
+1304 AGSFRTELALML

-1329 GLPSLERTLQG
+1329 GLPSLERTLRG

-1347 PGWSTYSAAVEPVTI
+1347 PDWSTYSTVVEPFTI

-1414 MDWISLWSL
+1414 TDWISLWSL
-1423 PYDSGEEQVLSH
+1423 PYDNSEEQVASQ

-1460 SALTSIEI
+1460 SALTSLEI

-1516 IPTEDTKDC
+1516 IPTEDVKDC
-1525 IWQGPCVHDEES
+1525 LWQGPCVHDEES

-1543 IPALKAL
+1543 KPALKAL
-1550 LYHCQFYE
+1550 LYHYQFYE
-1558 HVNQMVKRCYLGCY
+1558 HVSQMVKRCYLGCY

-1577 SYKEDKLSIEKGG
+1577 SSKEDNLITEKGSIP
-1590 TTDFDDSLNLWK
+1590 DLDDSLNLWK
-1602 APPSQRKSSH
+1602 APSSH
-1612 SHSTSQT
+1612 SQSSHSQSTSET
-1619 MILSASPSL
+1619 MIRSVSPSL
-1628 GSVAELQ
+1628 GSATELQ
-1635 ATVPSSASFI
+1635 AAVPTDSTSFI
-1645 PETVVDRLTAQGQ
+1645 PETVVDRLMAQGKP
-1658 SDTTITESPSQHD
+1658 SFDNTTTTESPSQHD
-1671 SPMSAARSKQCA
+1671 SHMSGTLSKQCA

-1703 MPKDTGIALQ
+1703 TPTDTGIALQ
-1713 QTHLLTTLSSL
+1713 QAHLLTALSSL

-1739 PLGRRCHIE
+1739 PLGHPCHIE
-1748 NVKAQVLLLLQ
+1748 HVKAQVLLLLQ
-1759 YLSSVSRLLKSCLLV
+1759 YLSSVSRLLKTCLLV
-1774 DSQLVSQ
+1774 DSNLVIQ
-1781 DELLKPLLENTFRI
+1781 DELLKPLLGNTFAI
-1795 LTIHPKAGL
+1795 LAIRSRDGL
-1804 DTELKSVLYETW
+1804 DAELTSVLHETW
-1816 VDSFSLLATL
+1816 VDFFNLLATL
-1826 LWKNGQISFP
+1826 LWKTGQISFP

-1846 TAIIDTISDCIHL
+1846 TAIIDTICDCIHL
-1859 SATYPALY
+1859 SNTNPALY
-1867 VASLQFLSVLL
+1867 TASLQFLSVLL
-1878 NEEGRK
+1878 NEEGKR
-1884 QLQDKQ
+1884 QLQEKQ
-1890 SVCQNPTISF
+1890 SIFQNPTISF
-1900 LLDHTEECQAPVTQ
+1900 ILDQTERCQASVTQ
-1914 LTALIIQVCERKSS
+1914 LTALIIQVCERSSS
-1928 KDVLKEVAT
+1928 KDVLKEFTT

-1943 LAVSKNAQKCALEAD
+1943 LAVSKSAQKCALEVD
-1958 LIDSWIENMKH
+1958 LINSCIEDMKH
-1969 IHAQLNLDSLKPG
+1969 VHAQLNLESLKPG
-1982 KTQRKK
+1982 KAQKKK
-1988 EDNLIKELRCSM
+1988 EDNLIKQLRCSM

-2011 ECKMAALK
+2011 ECKVAALK
-2019 AHLVPVLHSL
+2019 AHLIPVLHSL
-2029 WPWLLAD
+2029 WPWFLLD

-2052 NYPAGCASLCWAS
+2052 SYPAGCASVCWAC
-2065 GGQSSLLS
+2065 GGQSSLPS

-2083 HYILKLA
+2083 HNILKLA
-2090 SHVSNDNSPVQ
+2090 SQESNDSSPIQ
-2101 QVVFC
+2101 QEVFC
-2106 LISNLALSHDCRGI
+2106 LLSNLALSHDCKGI

-2136 KGSNKNSG
+2136 KGSHKTPG

-2162 GQQMVMKIN
+2162 GQQMIMKIN
-2171 GFLDQIIEMC
+2171 GFLDQIVEMC

-2190 LALLILHNICFSP
+2190 LALLILHNVCFSP
-2203 ANKPKILGND
+2203 TNKPKILAND
-2213 QAIAVLSSC
+2213 KAIAVLCAC
-2222 LESNS
+2222 LESDS
-2227 PAVQRIGAASLWALL
+2227 RAVQRIGAASLWALL
-2242 HNYQKAKVTLKN
+2242 HNYQKAKVILKN

-2264 YSLVKKSSPQP
+2264 YSSVKKITPQP
-2275 EENELHAYH
+2275 EENELHAYYLK
-2284 VRCLENIVQLLDC
+2284 CLENIVQLLD